1 MKEIRLYDYQEEM
14 MERID
19 MAFRSYQSVMVQM
32 PTGTGKTILLAE
44 VVKREK
50 LKGKNPEKVKNEK
63 LKVKNPCVWIVVHR
77 WELVDQIEKTLA
89 KQLDF
94 SLFTFPFSLK
104 PRVFSIQWL
113 SKHYH
118 ELEEKP
124 SLIIIDEAHHAVA
137 KTYKEVMDAYPEAR
151 KMGLTATPCRLDRRG
166 FTDLFD
172 VLLQSWPTKKFIADG
187 RLSLYDY
194 MSIKADSIDQR
205 VVLGLTKR
213 GADGDFSLKEM
224 SEKLD
229 VQPSI
234 ERLCDTIL
242 RYAPNK
248 KGIVYAIDIKHAEH
262 IAEYYREHGLNAVAI
277 SSKTP
282 AEERKRI
289 IEIFRNTNDHEL
301 SNDLNT
307 KDHELSNDL
316 NTNDHELSTNLT
328 TNCHELSSNCRQFK
342 TQNSKIQNR
351 LCRQFKTQNSKLK
364 ILITVD
370 LFGEGFDCPDVEFI
384 QLARPTL
391 SLAKYLQQVGR
402 GMRVFEGKKFCLI
415 LDNVGLYRLF
425 GLPSDER
432 DWQSMFEGQIAGKGN
447 ITQAEEQYGV
457 VAYSIRDERQRITS
471 DNQTEL
477 ITVMT
482 HEGQRMD
489 LDAAYGYEIKEN
501 EDGLLGIV
509 DKDGNEVLPCVYNK
523 VELKAYGIAKL
534 HSRRKI
540 DRERPW
546 IDLWNGIRFVRRP
559 KMERCGYLDFCT
571 TDGIKLYPRVK
582 TRKMGDDDFVLPD
595 ALTYGID
602 KGVQFRTFYIQPS
615 EPDKLYSFKD
625 KMDDVQLW
633 EDEYGNWVYK
643 KGNEALLHQI
653 SKEEWQAKKDVW
665 TEDVERYNNNVSQNI
680 MYFKPKINLKHTY
693 GYTSRLLSDFEEIDM
708 RIEQRPNGTV
718 QVYYRENKFCTRKSA
733 GVYAK
738 VFPQAYDIRVV
749 QNVDGKYLIRTK
761 MFEPFEKPE
770 PKYDFAELL
779 DNVILHFIEKGK
791 DYWVYLENNVCFM
804 KKPELVT
811 IGFLNFFKMDNVY
824 VEMSPFN
831 NQTYRRAEIRM
842 DKDICFLGNK
852 DVLSK
857 PLSRCWRKHYYIYR
871 RYTDGKRFILSE
883 SKNVE
888 ECDALYDLYYDGENP
903 PIFKKRKKSC
913 EL

>member
-19 MAFRSYQSVMVQM
+19 TAFRSYQSVMVQM

-151 KMGLTATPCRLDRRG
+151 KLGLTATPCRLDRRG

-205 VVLGLTKR
+205 MVFGLTKR

-248 KGIVYAIDIKHAEH
+248 KGIVYAINIKHAEH

-289 IEIFRNTNDHEL
+289 IEIFR
-301 SNDLNT
+301 
-307 KDHELSNDL
+307 

-509 DKDGNEVLPCVYNK
+509 DKNGNEVLPCVYNK

-602 KGVQFRTFYIQPS
+602 KGLQFRTFYIQPS

-625 KMDDVQLW
+625 KMDDVQLC

-680 MYFKPKINLKHTY
+680 MYFKPKINMKYTY

-708 RIEQRPNGTV
+708 RIEQRTNGTV
-718 QVYYRENKFCTRKSA
+718 QVYYRENIFCTRKSA

-852 DVLSK
+852 EVLSK

>member
-1 MKEIRLYDYQEEM
+1 MKEIRLYNYQAEM
-14 MERID
+14 KERID
-19 MAFRSYQSVMVQM
+19 VAFRSYQSVMVQM
-32 PTGTGKTILLAE
+32 PTGTGKTVLLSE
-44 VVKREK
+44 VVKGEEQR
-50 LKGKNPEKVKNEK
+50 
-63 LKVKNPCVWIVVHR
+63 VKNPWVWIVVHR
-77 WELVDQIEKTLA
+77 RELVEQIRDTLNTMLSCPYST
-89 KQLDF
+89 LDTT
-94 SLFTFPFSLK
+94 SPLLSENSRIK
-104 PRVFSIQWL
+104 VMSIQWL
-113 SKHYH
+113 SRHYQDMA
-118 ELEEKP
+118 EKP
-124 SLIIIDEAHHAVA
+124 SLIVIDEAHHAVA
-137 KTYKEVMDAYPEAR
+137 KTYAEVMNAYPEAR
-151 KMGLTATPCRLDRRG
+151 KLGVTATPCRLNKKG

-205 VVLGLTKR
+205 MVFGLTKR

-242 RYAPNK
+242 RYASNK

-262 IAEYYREHGLNAVAI
+262 IAEQYRVHGIHAVAI

-282 AEERKRI
+282 NDERR
-289 IEIFRNTNDHEL
+289 
-301 SNDLNT
+301 
-307 KDHELSNDL
+307 
-316 NTNDHELSTNLT
+316 LT
-328 TNCHELSSNCRQFK
+328 IDKFK
-342 TQNSKIQNR
+342 AGLIQVLVN
-351 LCRQFKTQNSKLK
+351 
-364 ILITVD
+364 VD

-432 DWQSMFEGQIAGKGN
+432 DWLSMFEGQIAGKGN

-457 VAYSIRDERQRITS
+457 VAYSIREERLSITS
-471 DNQTEL
+471 DSQTEL

-489 LDAAYGYEIKEN
+489 LDAAYGYEIKGN

-546 IDLWNGIRFVRRP
+546 IDLWNGVRFVRRP
-559 KMERCGYLDFCT
+559 KMEHYGYLDFCT

-582 TRKMGDDDFVLPD
+582 TRRMGDDDFVLPD
-595 ALTYGID
+595 ALKYGID
-602 KGVQFRTFYIQPS
+602 KGLQFRTFYIQPS

-625 KMDDVQLW
+625 KMNDVQLW
-633 EDEYGNWVYK
+633 EDECGNWGYK
-643 KGNEALLHQI
+643 KGNEALLHLI

-665 TEDVERYNNNVSQNI
+665 TEDVEKYDNNVSQNI
-680 MYFKPKINLKHTY
+680 MYFKPKIDMKYTY
-693 GYTSRLLSDFEEIDM
+693 GYTSRLLSDFEEIDL
-708 RIEQRPNGTV
+708 RTEQRTNGTV
-718 QVYYRENKFCTRKSA
+718 QVSYRENNFCTRKSA

-738 VFPQAYDIRVV
+738 FFPQAYDIRVV
-749 QNVDGKYLIRTK
+749 QNVNGKYLIRTK

-770 PKYDFAELL
+770 PEYDFAELL
-779 DNVILHFIEKGK
+779 DNVILHYIEKGK
-791 DYWVYLENNVCFM
+791 DYWVYLENNVCFL

-811 IGFLNFFKMDNVY
+811 IGFLNF
-824 VEMSPFN
+824 
-831 NQTYRRAEIRM
+831 
-842 DKDICFLGNK
+842 
-852 DVLSK
+852 
-857 PLSRCWRKHYYIYR
+857 SRWIMCM
-871 RYTDGKRFILSE
+871 
-883 SKNVE
+883 
-888 ECDALYDLYYDGENP
+888 
-903 PIFKKRKKSC
+903 
-913 EL
+913 

>member
-1 MKEIRLYDYQEEM
+1 MK
-14 MERID
+14 ERID
-19 MAFRSYQSVMVQM
+19 VAFRSYRSVMVQM
-32 PTGTGKTILLAE
+32 PTGTGKTVLLSE
-44 VVKREK
+44 VVKSEEQR
-50 LKGKNPEKVKNEK
+50 
-63 LKVKNPCVWIVVHR
+63 VKNPWVWIVVHR
-77 WELVDQIEKTLA
+77 RELVEQIRDTLNTMLSCPYST
-89 KQLDF
+89 LDTT
-94 SLFTFPFSLK
+94 SPLLSENSRIK
-104 PRVFSIQWL
+104 VMSIQWL
-113 SKHYH
+113 SRHYQDMA
-118 ELEEKP
+118 EKP
-124 SLIIIDEAHHAVA
+124 SLIVIDEAHHAVA
-137 KTYKEVMDAYPEAR
+137 KTYAEVMNAYPEAR
-151 KMGLTATPCRLDRRG
+151 KLGVTATPCRLNKKG

-205 VVLGLTKR
+205 MVFGLTKR

-242 RYAPNK
+242 RYASNK

-262 IAEYYREHGLNAVAI
+262 IAEQYRVHGIHAVAI

-282 AEERKRI
+282 NDERR
-289 IEIFRNTNDHEL
+289 
-301 SNDLNT
+301 
-307 KDHELSNDL
+307 
-316 NTNDHELSTNLT
+316 LT
-328 TNCHELSSNCRQFK
+328 IDKFK
-342 TQNSKIQNR
+342 AGLIQVLVN
-351 LCRQFKTQNSKLK
+351 
-364 ILITVD
+364 VD

-432 DWQSMFEGQIAGKGN
+432 DWLSMFEGQIAGKGN

-457 VAYSIRDERQRITS
+457 VAYSIREERLSITS
-471 DNQTEL
+471 DSQTEL

-489 LDAAYGYEIKEN
+489 LDAAYGYEIKGN

-546 IDLWNGIRFVRRP
+546 IDLWNGVRFVRRP
-559 KMERCGYLDFCT
+559 KMEHYGYLDFCT

-582 TRKMGDDDFVLPD
+582 TRRMGDDDFVLPD
-595 ALTYGID
+595 ALKYGID
-602 KGVQFRTFYIQPS
+602 KGLQFRTFYIQPS

-633 EDEYGNWVYK
+633 EDECGNWGYK
-643 KGNEALLHQI
+643 KGNEALLHLI

-665 TEDVERYNNNVSQNI
+665 TEDVERFNNNVSQNI
-680 MYFKPKINLKHTY
+680 MYFKPKIDMKYTY
-693 GYTSRLLSDFEEIDM
+693 CYTSRLLSDFEEIDL
-708 RIEQRPNGTV
+708 RTEQRTNGTV
-718 QVYYRENKFCTRKSA
+718 QVYYRENNFCTRKSA

-749 QNVDGKYLIRTK
+749 QNVNGKYLIRTK

-770 PKYDFAELL
+770 PEYDFAELL
-779 DNVILHFIEKGK
+779 DNVILHYIEKGK
-791 DYWVYLENNVCFM
+791 DYWVYLENNVCFL
-804 KKPELVT
+804 KKPEFVT

-852 DVLSK
+852 EVLFK
-857 PLSRCWRKHYYIYR
+857 PLSKFWRKHYYIYR
-871 RYTDGKRFILSE
+871 RYADGKRFILSE
-883 SKNVE
+883 SEHAE

-903 PIFKKRKKSC
+903 PIFKKRKKRY

>member
-1 MKEIRLYDYQEEM
+1 MKEIRLYNYQAEM
-14 MERID
+14 KERID
-19 MAFRSYQSVMVQM
+19 VAFRSYRSVMVQM
-32 PTGTGKTILLAE
+32 PTGTGKTVLLSE
-44 VVKREK
+44 VVKGEEQR
-50 LKGKNPEKVKNEK
+50 
-63 LKVKNPCVWIVVHR
+63 VKNPWVWIVVHR
-77 WELVDQIEKTLA
+77 RELVEQIRDTLDSMLSCPYST
-89 KQLDF
+89 LDTT
-94 SLFTFPFSLK
+94 SPLLSENSRIK
-104 PRVFSIQWL
+104 VMSIQWL
-113 SKHYH
+113 SRHYQDMA
-118 ELEEKP
+118 EKP
-124 SLIIIDEAHHAVA
+124 SLIVIDEAHHAVA
-137 KTYKEVMDAYPEAR
+137 KTYAEVMNAYPEA
-151 KMGLTATPCRLDRRG
+151 KKLGVTATPCRLNKKG

-205 VVLGLTKR
+205 MVFGLTKR

-242 RYAPNK
+242 RYASNK

-262 IAEYYREHGLNAVAI
+262 IAEQYRVHGIHAVAI

-282 AEERKRI
+282 NDERR
-289 IEIFRNTNDHEL
+289 
-301 SNDLNT
+301 
-307 KDHELSNDL
+307 
-316 NTNDHELSTNLT
+316 LT
-328 TNCHELSSNCRQFK
+328 IDKFK
-342 TQNSKIQNR
+342 AGLIQVLVN
-351 LCRQFKTQNSKLK
+351 
-364 ILITVD
+364 VD

-432 DWQSMFEGQIAGKGN
+432 DWLSMFEGQIAGKGN

-457 VAYSIRDERQRITS
+457 VAYSIREDRLSITS
-471 DNQTEL
+471 DSQTEL

-489 LDAAYGYEIKEN
+489 LDAAYGYEIKGN

-509 DKDGNEVLPCVYNK
+509 DKDGNEVLPCVYSK

-546 IDLWNGIRFVRRP
+546 IDLWNGVRFVRRP
-559 KMERCGYLDFCT
+559 KMEHCGYLDFCT

-582 TRKMGDDDFVLPD
+582 TRRMGDDDFVLPD
-595 ALTYGID
+595 ALKYGID
-602 KGVQFRTFYIQPS
+602 KGLQFRTFYIQPS

-633 EDEYGNWVYK
+633 EDECGNWGYK
-643 KGNEALLHQI
+643 KGNEALLHLI

-665 TEDVERYNNNVSQNI
+665 TEDVERFNNNVSQNI
-680 MYFKPKINLKHTY
+680 MYFKPKIDMKYTY
-693 GYTSRLLSDFEEIDM
+693 GYTSRLLSDFEEIDL
-708 RIEQRPNGTV
+708 RTELRTNGTV
-718 QVYYRENKFCTRKSA
+718 QVYYRENNFCTRKSA

-738 VFPQAYDIRVV
+738 FFPQAYDIRVV
-749 QNVDGKYLIRTK
+749 QNVNGKYLIRTK

-770 PKYDFAELL
+770 PEYDFAELL
-779 DNVILHFIEKGK
+779 DNVILHYIEKGK
-791 DYWVYLENNVCFM
+791 DYWVYLENNVCFL

-811 IGFLNFFKMDNVY
+811 IGFLNFFEMDNVY

-852 DVLSK
+852 EVLFK
-857 PLSRCWRKHYYIYR
+857 PLSKFWRKHYYIYR
-871 RYTDGKRFILSE
+871 RYADGKRFILSE
-883 SKNVE
+883 SEHVE

-903 PIFKKRKKSC
+903 PIFKKRKKRY

>member
-1 MKEIRLYDYQEEM
+1 MKEIRLYNYQTEM
-14 MERID
+14 KERID
-19 MAFRSYQSVMVQM
+19 VAFRSYRSVMVQM
-32 PTGTGKTILLAE
+32 PTGTGKTVLLSE
-44 VVKREK
+44 VVKSEEQR
-50 LKGKNPEKVKNEK
+50 
-63 LKVKNPCVWIVVHR
+63 VKNPWVWIVVHR
-77 WELVDQIEKTLA
+77 RELVEQIRDTLNTMLSCPYST
-89 KQLDF
+89 LDTT
-94 SLFTFPFSLK
+94 SPLLSENSRIK
-104 PRVFSIQWL
+104 VMSIQWL
-113 SKHYH
+113 SRHYQDMA
-118 ELEEKP
+118 EKP
-124 SLIIIDEAHHAVA
+124 SLIVIDEAHHAVA
-137 KTYKEVMDAYPEAR
+137 KTYAEVMNAYPEAR
-151 KMGLTATPCRLDRRG
+151 KLGVTATPCRLNKKG

-205 VVLGLTKR
+205 MVFGLTKR

-242 RYAPNK
+242 RYASNK

-262 IAEYYREHGLNAVAI
+262 IAEQYRVHGIHAVAI

-282 AEERKRI
+282 NDERR
-289 IEIFRNTNDHEL
+289 
-301 SNDLNT
+301 
-307 KDHELSNDL
+307 
-316 NTNDHELSTNLT
+316 LT
-328 TNCHELSSNCRQFK
+328 IDKFK
-342 TQNSKIQNR
+342 AGLIQVLVN
-351 LCRQFKTQNSKLK
+351 
-364 ILITVD
+364 VD

-432 DWQSMFEGQIAGKGN
+432 DWLSMFEGQIAGKGN

-457 VAYSIRDERQRITS
+457 VAYSIREERLSITS
-471 DNQTEL
+471 DSQTEL

-489 LDAAYGYEIKEN
+489 LDAAYGYEIKGN

-546 IDLWNGIRFVRRP
+546 IDLWNGVRFVRRP
-559 KMERCGYLDFCT
+559 KMEHYGYLDFCT

-582 TRKMGDDDFVLPD
+582 TRRMGDDDFVLPD

-602 KGVQFRTFYIQPS
+602 KGLQFRTFYIQPS
-615 EPDKLYSFKD
+615 EPDKLYSFID

-633 EDEYGNWVYK
+633 EDECGNWGYK
-643 KGNEALLHQI
+643 KGNEVLLHLI

-665 TEDVERYNNNVSQNI
+665 TEDVERFNNNVCQNI
-680 MYFKPKINLKHTY
+680 MYFKPKIDMKYTY
-693 GYTSRLLSDFEEIDM
+693 GYTSRLLSDFKEIDL
-708 RIEQRPNGTV
+708 RTEQRTNGTV
-718 QVYYRENKFCTRKSA
+718 QVYCRENNFCTRKSA

-749 QNVDGKYLIRTK
+749 QNVNGKYLIRTK

-770 PKYDFAELL
+770 PEYDFAELL
-779 DNVILHFIEKGK
+779 DNVILHYIEKGK
-791 DYWVYLENNVCFM
+791 DYWVYLENNVCFL

-852 DVLSK
+852 EVLFK
-857 PLSRCWRKHYYIYR
+857 PLSKFWRKHYYIYR
-871 RYTDGKRFILSE
+871 RYADGKRFILSE
-883 SKNVE
+883 SEHVE
-888 ECDALYDLYYDGENP
+888 VCDALYDLYYDGENP
-903 PIFKKRKKSC
+903 PIFKKRKKRY

>member
-1 MKEIRLYDYQEEM
+1 MKEIRLYNYQAEM
-14 MERID
+14 KERID
-19 MAFRSYQSVMVQM
+19 VAFRSYRSVMVQM
-32 PTGTGKTILLAE
+32 PTGTGKTVLLSE
-44 VVKREK
+44 VVKSEEQR
-50 LKGKNPEKVKNEK
+50 
-63 LKVKNPCVWIVVHR
+63 VKNPWVWIVVHR
-77 WELVDQIEKTLA
+77 RELVEQIRDTLNTMLSCPYST
-89 KQLDF
+89 LDTT
-94 SLFTFPFSLK
+94 SPLLSENSRIK
-104 PRVFSIQWL
+104 VMSIQWL
-113 SKHYH
+113 SRHYQDMA
-118 ELEEKP
+118 EKP
-124 SLIIIDEAHHAVA
+124 SLIVIDEAHHAVA
-137 KTYKEVMDAYPEAR
+137 KTYAEVMNAYPEAR
-151 KMGLTATPCRLDRRG
+151 KLGVTATPCRLNKKG

-205 VVLGLTKR
+205 MVFGLTKR

-242 RYAPNK
+242 RYASNK

-262 IAEYYREHGLNAVAI
+262 IAEQYRVHGIHAVAI

-282 AEERKRI
+282 NDERR
-289 IEIFRNTNDHEL
+289 
-301 SNDLNT
+301 
-307 KDHELSNDL
+307 
-316 NTNDHELSTNLT
+316 LT
-328 TNCHELSSNCRQFK
+328 IDNFK
-342 TQNSKIQNR
+342 AGLIQVLVN
-351 LCRQFKTQNSKLK
+351 
-364 ILITVD
+364 VD

-432 DWQSMFEGQIAGKGN
+432 DWLSMFEGQIAGKGN
-447 ITQAEEQYGV
+447 ITQAEEQYGI
-457 VAYSIRDERQRITS
+457 VAYSIREERLSITS
-471 DNQTEL
+471 DSQTEL

-489 LDAAYGYEIKEN
+489 LDAAYGYEIKGN

-509 DKDGNEVLPCVYNK
+509 DKDGNEVLPCVYSK

-546 IDLWNGIRFVRRP
+546 IDLWNGVRFVRRP
-559 KMERCGYLDFCT
+559 KMEHYGYLDFCT

-582 TRKMGDDDFVLPD
+582 TRRMGDDDFVLPD
-595 ALTYGID
+595 ALKYGID
-602 KGVQFRTFYIQPS
+602 KGLQFRTFYIRPS

-633 EDEYGNWVYK
+633 EDECGNWGYK
-643 KGNEALLHQI
+643 KGNEALLHLI

-665 TEDVERYNNNVSQNI
+665 TEDVERFNNNVCQNI
-680 MYFKPKINLKHTY
+680 MYFKPKIDMKYTY
-693 GYTSRLLSDFEEIDM
+693 GYTSRLLSDFEEIDL
-708 RIEQRPNGTV
+708 RTEQRTNGTV
-718 QVYYRENKFCTRKSA
+718 QVYYRENNFCTWKSA

-749 QNVDGKYLIRTK
+749 QNVNGKYLIRTK

-770 PKYDFAELL
+770 PEYDFAELL
-779 DNVILHFIEKGK
+779 DNVILHYIEKGK
-791 DYWVYLENNVCFM
+791 DYWVYLENNVCFL

-852 DVLSK
+852 EVLFK
-857 PLSRCWRKHYYIYR
+857 PLSKFWRKHYYIYR
-871 RYTDGKRFILSE
+871 RYADGKRFILSE
-883 SKNVE
+883 SEHVE

-903 PIFKKRKKSC
+903 PIFKKRKKRY

>member
-1 MKEIRLYDYQEEM
+1 MKEIRLYNYQTEM
-14 MERID
+14 KERID
-19 MAFRSYQSVMVQM
+19 VAFRSYRSVMVQM
-32 PTGTGKTILLAE
+32 PTGTGKTVLLSE
-44 VVKREK
+44 VVKGEEQR
-50 LKGKNPEKVKNEK
+50 
-63 LKVKNPCVWIVVHR
+63 VKNPWVWIVVHR
-77 WELVDQIEKTLA
+77 RELVEQIRDTLNTMLSCPYST
-89 KQLDF
+89 LDTT
-94 SLFTFPFSLK
+94 SPLLSENSHIK
-104 PRVFSIQWL
+104 VMSIQWL
-113 SKHYH
+113 SRHYQDMA
-118 ELEEKP
+118 EKP
-124 SLIIIDEAHHAVA
+124 SLIVIDEAHHAVA
-137 KTYKEVMDAYPEAR
+137 KTYAEVMNAYPEAR
-151 KMGLTATPCRLDRRG
+151 KLGVTATPCRLNKKG

-205 VVLGLTKR
+205 MVFGLTKR

-242 RYAPNK
+242 RYASNK

-262 IAEYYREHGLNAVAI
+262 IAEQYRVHGVHAVAI

-282 AEERKRI
+282 NDERR
-289 IEIFRNTNDHEL
+289 
-301 SNDLNT
+301 
-307 KDHELSNDL
+307 
-316 NTNDHELSTNLT
+316 LT
-328 TNCHELSSNCRQFK
+328 IDKFK
-342 TQNSKIQNR
+342 AGLIQVLVN
-351 LCRQFKTQNSKLK
+351 
-364 ILITVD
+364 VD

-432 DWQSMFEGQIAGKGN
+432 DWLSMFEGQIAGKGN
-447 ITQAEEQYGV
+447 ITQAEEQYGI
-457 VAYSIRDERQRITS
+457 VAYSIREERLSITS
-471 DNQTEL
+471 DSQTEL

-489 LDAAYGYEIKEN
+489 LDAAYGYEIKGN

-546 IDLWNGIRFVRRP
+546 IDLWNGVRFVRRP
-559 KMERCGYLDFCT
+559 KMEHYGYLDFCT

-582 TRKMGDDDFVLPD
+582 TRRMGDDDFVLPD
-595 ALTYGID
+595 ALKYGID
-602 KGVQFRTFYIQPS
+602 KGLQFRTFYIQPS

-633 EDEYGNWVYK
+633 EDECGNWGYK
-643 KGNEALLHQI
+643 KGNEALLHLI

-665 TEDVERYNNNVSQNI
+665 TEDVERFNNNVCQNI
-680 MYFKPKINLKHTY
+680 MYFKPKINMKYTY
-693 GYTSRLLSDFEEIDM
+693 GYTSRLLSDFEEIDL
-708 RIEQRPNGTV
+708 RTEQRTNGTV
-718 QVYYRENKFCTRKSA
+718 QVYYRENNFCTRKSA

-749 QNVDGKYLIRTK
+749 QNVNGKYLIRTK

-770 PKYDFAELL
+770 PEYDFAELL
-779 DNVILHFIEKGK
+779 DNVILHYIEKGK
-791 DYWVYLENNVCFM
+791 DYWVYLENNVCFL

-852 DVLSK
+852 EVLFK
-857 PLSRCWRKHYYIYR
+857 PLSKFWRKHYYIYR
-871 RYTDGKRFILSE
+871 RYADGKRFILSE
-883 SKNVE
+883 SEHVE

-903 PIFKKRKKSC
+903 PIFKKRKKRY

>member
-1 MKEIRLYDYQEEM
+1 MKEIRLYNYQTEM
-14 MERID
+14 KERID
-19 MAFRSYQSVMVQM
+19 VAFRSYRSVMVQM
-32 PTGTGKTILLAE
+32 PTGTGKTVLLSE
-44 VVKREK
+44 VVKSEEQR
-50 LKGKNPEKVKNEK
+50 
-63 LKVKNPCVWIVVHR
+63 VKNPWVWIVVHR
-77 WELVDQIEKTLA
+77 RELVEQIRDTLNTMLSCPYST
-89 KQLDF
+89 LDTT
-94 SLFTFPFSLK
+94 SPLLSENSHIK
-104 PRVFSIQWL
+104 VMSIQWL
-113 SKHYH
+113 SRHYQDMA
-118 ELEEKP
+118 EKP
-124 SLIIIDEAHHAVA
+124 SLIVIDEAHHAVA
-137 KTYKEVMDAYPEAR
+137 KTYAEVMNAYPEAR
-151 KMGLTATPCRLDRRG
+151 KLGVTATPCRLNKKG

-205 VVLGLTKR
+205 MVFGLTKR

-242 RYAPNK
+242 RYASNK

-262 IAEYYREHGLNAVAI
+262 IAEQYRVHGIHAVAI

-282 AEERKRI
+282 NDERR
-289 IEIFRNTNDHEL
+289 
-301 SNDLNT
+301 
-307 KDHELSNDL
+307 
-316 NTNDHELSTNLT
+316 LT
-328 TNCHELSSNCRQFK
+328 IDKFK
-342 TQNSKIQNR
+342 AGLIQVLVN
-351 LCRQFKTQNSKLK
+351 
-364 ILITVD
+364 VD

-432 DWQSMFEGQIAGKGN
+432 DWLSMFEGQIAGKGN

-457 VAYSIRDERQRITS
+457 VAYSIREERLSITS
-471 DNQTEL
+471 NSQTEL

-489 LDAAYGYEIKEN
+489 LDAAYGYEIKGN

-540 DRERPW
+540 NRERPW
-546 IDLWNGIRFVRRP
+546 IDLWNGVRFVRRP
-559 KMERCGYLDFCT
+559 KMEHCGYLDFCT

-582 TRKMGDDDFVLPD
+582 TRRMGDDDFVLPD

-602 KGVQFRTFYIQPS
+602 KGLQFRTFYIQPS

-633 EDEYGNWVYK
+633 EDECGNWGYK
-643 KGNEALLHQI
+643 KGNEALLHLI

-665 TEDVERYNNNVSQNI
+665 TEDVERFKNNVCQNI
-680 MYFKPKINLKHTY
+680 MYFKPKIDMKYTY
-693 GYTSRLLSDFEEIDM
+693 GYTSRLLSDFKEIDL
-708 RIEQRPNGTV
+708 RTEQRTNGTV
-718 QVYYRENKFCTRKSA
+718 QVYYRENNFCTRKSA

-749 QNVDGKYLIRTK
+749 QNVNGKYLIRTK

-770 PKYDFAELL
+770 PEYDFAELL
-779 DNVILHFIEKGK
+779 DNVILHYIEKGK
-791 DYWVYLENNVCFM
+791 DYWVYLENNVCFL

-824 VEMSPFN
+824 VVMSPFN

-852 DVLSK
+852 EVLFK
-857 PLSRCWRKHYYIYR
+857 PLSKFWRKHYYIYR
-871 RYTDGKRFILSE
+871 RYADGKRFILSE
-883 SKNVE
+883 SEHVE

-903 PIFKKRKKSC
+903 PIFKKRKKRY

>member
-1 MKEIRLYDYQEEM
+1 MKEIRLYNYQAEM
-14 MERID
+14 KERID
-19 MAFRSYQSVMVQM
+19 VAFRSYRSVMVQM
-32 PTGTGKTILLAE
+32 PTGTGKTVLLSE
-44 VVKREK
+44 VVKGEEQR
-50 LKGKNPEKVKNEK
+50 
-63 LKVKNPCVWIVVHR
+63 VKNPWVWIVVHR
-77 WELVDQIEKTLA
+77 RELVEQIRDTLNTMLSCPYST
-89 KQLDF
+89 LDTT
-94 SLFTFPFSLK
+94 SPLLSENSRIK
-104 PRVFSIQWL
+104 VMSIQWL
-113 SKHYH
+113 SRHYQDMA
-118 ELEEKP
+118 EKP
-124 SLIIIDEAHHAVA
+124 SLIVIDEAHHAVA
-137 KTYKEVMDAYPEAR
+137 KTYAEVMNAYPEA
-151 KMGLTATPCRLDRRG
+151 KKLGVTATPCRLNKKG
-166 FTDLFD
+166 FTDLFE

-205 VVLGLTKR
+205 MVFGLTKR

-242 RYAPNK
+242 RYASNK

-262 IAEYYREHGLNAVAI
+262 IAEQYRVHGIHAVAI

-282 AEERKRI
+282 NDERR
-289 IEIFRNTNDHEL
+289 
-301 SNDLNT
+301 
-307 KDHELSNDL
+307 
-316 NTNDHELSTNLT
+316 LT
-328 TNCHELSSNCRQFK
+328 IDKFK
-342 TQNSKIQNR
+342 AGLIQVLVN
-351 LCRQFKTQNSKLK
+351 
-364 ILITVD
+364 VD

-432 DWQSMFEGQIAGKGN
+432 DWLSMFEGQIAGKGN

-457 VAYSIRDERQRITS
+457 VAYSIREERLSITS
-471 DNQTEL
+471 NSQTEL

-489 LDAAYGYEIKEN
+489 LDAAYGYEIKGN

-546 IDLWNGIRFVRRP
+546 IDLWNGVRFVRRP
-559 KMERCGYLDFCT
+559 KMEHCGFLDFCT

-582 TRKMGDDDFVLPD
+582 TRRMGNDDFVLPD

-602 KGVQFRTFYIQPS
+602 KGLQFRTFYIQPS

-633 EDEYGNWVYK
+633 EDECGNWGYK
-643 KGNEALLHQI
+643 KGNEALLHLI
-653 SKEEWQAKKDVW
+653 SKEKWQAKKDVW
-665 TEDVERYNNNVSQNI
+665 TEDVERFNNNVCQNI
-680 MYFKPKINLKHTY
+680 MYFKPKIDMKYTY
-693 GYTSRLLSDFEEIDM
+693 GYTSRLLSDFEEIDL
-708 RIEQRPNGTV
+708 RTEQRTNGTV
-718 QVYYRENKFCTRKSA
+718 QVYYRENNFCTRKSA

-749 QNVDGKYLIRTK
+749 QNVNGKYLIRTK

-770 PKYDFAELL
+770 PEYDFAELL
-779 DNVILHFIEKGK
+779 DNVILHYIEKGK
-791 DYWVYLENNVCFM
+791 DYWVYLENNVCFL

-852 DVLSK
+852 EVLFK
-857 PLSRCWRKHYYIYR
+857 PLSKFWRKHYYIYR
-871 RYTDGKRFILSE
+871 RYADGKRFILSE
-883 SKNVE
+883 SEHVE

-903 PIFKKRKKSC
+903 PIFKKRKKRY

>member
-32 PTGTGKTILLAE
+32 PTGTGKTVLLAE
-44 VVKREK
+44 QVKSEERR
-50 LKGKNPEKVKNEK
+50 
-63 LKVKNPCVWIVVHR
+63 VKNPCVWIVVHR
-77 WELVDQIEKTLA
+77 RELVEQIKETLNA
-89 KQLDF
+89 THNVECEMLNVNESKPLDSSF
-94 SLFTFPFSLK
+94 FTLHSSLNPLDSSLFTLRSSLN

-113 SKHYH
+113 SKHYQ

-151 KMGLTATPCRLDRRG
+151 KLGLTATPCRLDRRG

-234 ERLCDTIL
+234 GRLCDTIL

-307 KDHELSNDL
+307 QHSTL
-316 NTNDHELSTNLT
+316 NTQHCLRQPLNIQHSTFN
-328 TNCHELSSNCRQFK
+328 
-342 TQNSKIQNR
+342 
-351 LCRQFKTQNSKLK
+351 
-364 ILITVD
+364 ILINVD

-471 DNQTEL
+471 DTQTEL

-509 DKDGNEVLPCVYNK
+509 DKNGNEVLPCVYNK

-602 KGVQFRTFYIQPS
+602 KGLQFRTFYIQPS

-779 DNVILHFIEKGK
+779 DNVILHYIEKGK

-852 DVLSK
+852 EVLSK
-857 PLSRCWRKHYYIYR
+857 PLSRYWRKHYYIYR

-903 PIFKKRKKSC
+903 PIFKKRKKGC

>member
-1 MKEIRLYDYQEEM
+1 MRTRRLVKKYLRCGCREEVDMKEIRLYNYQAEM
-14 MERID
+14 KERID
-19 MAFRSYQSVMVQM
+19 VAFRSYRSVMVQM
-32 PTGTGKTILLAE
+32 PTGTGKTVLLSE
-44 VVKREK
+44 IVKGEEQR
-50 LKGKNPEKVKNEK
+50 
-63 LKVKNPCVWIVVHR
+63 VKNPWVWIVVHR
-77 WELVDQIEKTLA
+77 RELVEQIRDTLNSMLSCPYST
-89 KQLDF
+89 LDTT
-94 SLFTFPFSLK
+94 SPLLSENSRIK
-104 PRVFSIQWL
+104 VMSIQWL
-113 SKHYH
+113 SRHYQDMA
-118 ELEEKP
+118 EKP
-124 SLIIIDEAHHAVA
+124 SLIVIDEAHHAVA
-137 KTYKEVMDAYPEAR
+137 KTYAEVMNAYPEA
-151 KMGLTATPCRLDRRG
+151 KKLGVTATPCRLNKKG

-205 VVLGLTKR
+205 MVFGLTKR

-242 RYAPNK
+242 RYASNK

-262 IAEYYREHGLNAVAI
+262 IAEQYRVHGIHAVAI

-282 AEERKRI
+282 NDERR
-289 IEIFRNTNDHEL
+289 
-301 SNDLNT
+301 
-307 KDHELSNDL
+307 
-316 NTNDHELSTNLT
+316 LT
-328 TNCHELSSNCRQFK
+328 IDKFK
-342 TQNSKIQNR
+342 AGLIQVLVN
-351 LCRQFKTQNSKLK
+351 
-364 ILITVD
+364 VD

-432 DWQSMFEGQIAGKGN
+432 DWLSMFEGQIAGKGN
-447 ITQAEEQYGV
+447 ITQAKEQYGV
-457 VAYSIRDERQRITS
+457 VAYSIREERLSITS
-471 DNQTEL
+471 DSQTEL

-489 LDAAYGYEIKEN
+489 LDAAYGYEIKGN

-546 IDLWNGIRFVRRP
+546 IDLWNGVRFVRRP
-559 KMERCGYLDFCT
+559 KMEHCGYLDFCT

-582 TRKMGDDDFVLPD
+582 TRRMGDDDFVLPD
-595 ALTYGID
+595 ALKYGID

-633 EDEYGNWVYK
+633 EDECGNWGYK
-643 KGNEALLHQI
+643 KVNEVLLHLI

-665 TEDVERYNNNVSQNI
+665 TEDVERYNNNVCQNI
-680 MYFKPKINLKHTY
+680 MYFKPKIDMKYTY
-693 GYTSRLLSDFEEIDM
+693 GYTSRLLSDFEEIDL
-708 RIEQRPNGTV
+708 RTEQRTNGTV
-718 QVYYRENKFCTRKSA
+718 QVYYLENNFCTRKSA

-749 QNVDGKYLIRTK
+749 QNVNGKYLIRTK

-770 PKYDFAELL
+770 PEYDFAELL
-779 DNVILHFIEKGK
+779 DNVILHYIEKGK
-791 DYWVYLENNVCFM
+791 DYWVYLENNVCFL

-831 NQTYRRAEIRM
+831 NQTYRRTEIRM

-852 DVLSK
+852 EVLFK
-857 PLSRCWRKHYYIYR
+857 PLSKFWRKHYYIYR
-871 RYTDGKRFILSE
+871 RYADGKRFILSE
-883 SKNVE
+883 SEHVE

-903 PIFKKRKKSC
+903 PIFKKRKKRY

>member
-1 MKEIRLYDYQEEM
+1 MKEIRLYNYQAEM
-14 MERID
+14 KERID
-19 MAFRSYQSVMVQM
+19 VAFRSYRSVMVQM
-32 PTGTGKTILLAE
+32 PTGTGKTVLLSE
-44 VVKREK
+44 VVKGEEQR
-50 LKGKNPEKVKNEK
+50 
-63 LKVKNPCVWIVVHR
+63 VKNPWVWIVVHR
-77 WELVDQIEKTLA
+77 RELVEQIRDTLDTMLSCPYST
-89 KQLDF
+89 LDTT
-94 SLFTFPFSLK
+94 SPLLSENSRIK
-104 PRVFSIQWL
+104 VMSIQWL
-113 SKHYH
+113 SRHYQDMA
-118 ELEEKP
+118 EKP
-124 SLIIIDEAHHAVA
+124 SLIVIDEAHHAVA
-137 KTYKEVMDAYPEAR
+137 KTYAEVMNAYPEAR
-151 KMGLTATPCRLDRRG
+151 KLGVTATPCRLNKKG

-205 VVLGLTKR
+205 MVFGLTKR

-242 RYAPNK
+242 RYASNK

-262 IAEYYREHGLNAVAI
+262 IAEQYRVHGIHAVAI

-282 AEERKRI
+282 NDERR
-289 IEIFRNTNDHEL
+289 
-301 SNDLNT
+301 
-307 KDHELSNDL
+307 
-316 NTNDHELSTNLT
+316 LT
-328 TNCHELSSNCRQFK
+328 IDKFK
-342 TQNSKIQNR
+342 AGLIQVLVN
-351 LCRQFKTQNSKLK
+351 
-364 ILITVD
+364 VD

-432 DWQSMFEGQIAGKGN
+432 DWLSMFEGQIAGKGN

-457 VAYSIRDERQRITS
+457 VAYSIREERLSITS
-471 DNQTEL
+471 DSQTEL

-489 LDAAYGYEIKEN
+489 LDAAYGYEIKGN

-546 IDLWNGIRFVRRP
+546 IDLWNGVRFVRRP
-559 KMERCGYLDFCT
+559 KMEHCGYLDFCT

-582 TRKMGDDDFVLPD
+582 TRRMGDDDFVLPD

-602 KGVQFRTFYIQPS
+602 KGLQFRTFYIQPS

-633 EDEYGNWVYK
+633 EDECGNWGYK
-643 KGNEALLHQI
+643 KGNDALLHLI

-665 TEDVERYNNNVSQNI
+665 TEDVERFKNNVCQNI
-680 MYFKPKINLKHTY
+680 MYFKPKIDMKYTY
-693 GYTSRLLSDFEEIDM
+693 GYTSRLLSDFEEIDL
-708 RIEQRPNGTV
+708 RTEQRTNGTV
-718 QVYYRENKFCTRKSA
+718 QVYYRENNFCTRKSA

-749 QNVDGKYLIRTK
+749 QNVNGKYLIRTK

-770 PKYDFAELL
+770 PEYDFAELL
-779 DNVILHFIEKGK
+779 DNVILHYIEKGK
-791 DYWVYLENNVCFM
+791 DYWVYLENNVCFL
-804 KKPELVT
+804 KKPEFVT

-831 NQTYRRAEIRM
+831 NQTYRRTEIRM

-852 DVLSK
+852 EVLFK
-857 PLSRCWRKHYYIYR
+857 PLSKFWRKHYYIYR
-871 RYTDGKRFILSE
+871 RYADGKRFILSE
-883 SKNVE
+883 SEHVE

-903 PIFKKRKKSC
+903 PIFKKRKKRY

>member
-1 MKEIRLYDYQEEM
+1 MRTRRLVKKYLRCGCREEVDMKEIRLYNYQTEM
-14 MERID
+14 KERID
-19 MAFRSYQSVMVQM
+19 VAFRSYRSVMVQM
-32 PTGTGKTILLAE
+32 PTGTGKTVLLSE
-44 VVKREK
+44 VVKSEEQR
-50 LKGKNPEKVKNEK
+50 
-63 LKVKNPCVWIVVHR
+63 VKNPWVWIVVHR
-77 WELVDQIEKTLA
+77 RELVEQIRDTLDSMLSCPYST
-89 KQLDF
+89 LDTT
-94 SLFTFPFSLK
+94 SPLLSENSRIK
-104 PRVFSIQWL
+104 IMSIQWL
-113 SKHYH
+113 SRHYQDMA
-118 ELEEKP
+118 EKP
-124 SLIIIDEAHHAVA
+124 SLIVIDEAHHAVA
-137 KTYKEVMDAYPEAR
+137 KTYAEVMNAYPEAR
-151 KMGLTATPCRLDRRG
+151 KLGVTATPCRLNKKG

-205 VVLGLTKR
+205 MVFGLTKR
-213 GADGDFSLKEM
+213 GADGDFSLREM

-242 RYAPNK
+242 RYASNK

-262 IAEYYREHGLNAVAI
+262 IAEQYRVHGIHAVAI

-282 AEERKRI
+282 NDERR
-289 IEIFRNTNDHEL
+289 
-301 SNDLNT
+301 
-307 KDHELSNDL
+307 
-316 NTNDHELSTNLT
+316 LT
-328 TNCHELSSNCRQFK
+328 IDKFK
-342 TQNSKIQNR
+342 AGLIQVLVN
-351 LCRQFKTQNSKLK
+351 
-364 ILITVD
+364 VD

-432 DWQSMFEGQIAGKGN
+432 DWLSMFEGQIAGKGN

-457 VAYSIRDERQRITS
+457 VAYSIREERLSITS
-471 DNQTEL
+471 DSQTEL

-489 LDAAYGYEIKEN
+489 LDVAYGYEIKGN

-546 IDLWNGIRFVRRP
+546 IDLWNGVRFVRRP
-559 KMERCGYLDFCT
+559 KMEHYGYLDFCT

-582 TRKMGDDDFVLPD
+582 TRRMGDDDFVLPD

-602 KGVQFRTFYIQPS
+602 KGLQFRTFYIQPS

-633 EDEYGNWVYK
+633 EDECGNWGYK
-643 KGNEALLHQI
+643 KGNEALLHLI
-653 SKEEWQAKKDVW
+653 SKEKWQAKKDVW
-665 TEDVERYNNNVSQNI
+665 TEDVERFNNNVCQNI
-680 MYFKPKINLKHTY
+680 MYFKPKIDMKYTY
-693 GYTSRLLSDFEEIDM
+693 GYTSRLLSDFEEIDL
-708 RIEQRPNGTV
+708 RTEQRTNGTV
-718 QVYYRENKFCTRKSA
+718 QVYYRENNFCTRKSA

-749 QNVDGKYLIRTK
+749 QNVNGKYLIRTK

-770 PKYDFAELL
+770 PEYDFAELL
-779 DNVILHFIEKGK
+779 DNVILHYIEKGK
-791 DYWVYLENNVCFM
+791 DYWVYLENNVCFL

-852 DVLSK
+852 EVLFK
-857 PLSRCWRKHYYIYR
+857 PLSKFWRKHYYIYR
-871 RYTDGKRFILSE
+871 RYADGKRFILSE
-883 SKNVE
+883 SEHVE

-903 PIFKKRKKSC
+903 PIFKKRKKRY

>member
-1 MKEIRLYDYQEEM
+1 MKEIRLYNYQAEM
-14 MERID
+14 KERID
-19 MAFRSYQSVMVQM
+19 VAFRSYRSVMVQM
-32 PTGTGKTILLAE
+32 PTGTGKTVLLSE
-44 VVKREK
+44 VVKGEEQR
-50 LKGKNPEKVKNEK
+50 
-63 LKVKNPCVWIVVHR
+63 VKNPWVWIVVHR
-77 WELVDQIEKTLA
+77 RELVEQIRDTLNTMLSCPYST
-89 KQLDF
+89 LDTT
-94 SLFTFPFSLK
+94 SPLLSENSRIK
-104 PRVFSIQWL
+104 IMSIQWL
-113 SKHYH
+113 SRHYQDMA
-118 ELEEKP
+118 EKP
-124 SLIIIDEAHHAVA
+124 SLIVIDEAHHAVA
-137 KTYKEVMDAYPEAR
+137 KTYAEVMNAYPEAR
-151 KMGLTATPCRLDRRG
+151 KLGMTATPCRLNKKG

-205 VVLGLTKR
+205 MVFGLTKR

-242 RYAPNK
+242 RYASNK

-262 IAEYYREHGLNAVAI
+262 IAEQYRVHGIHAVAI

-282 AEERKRI
+282 NDERR
-289 IEIFRNTNDHEL
+289 
-301 SNDLNT
+301 
-307 KDHELSNDL
+307 
-316 NTNDHELSTNLT
+316 LT
-328 TNCHELSSNCRQFK
+328 IDNFK
-342 TQNSKIQNR
+342 AGLIQVLVN
-351 LCRQFKTQNSKLK
+351 
-364 ILITVD
+364 VD

-432 DWQSMFEGQIAGKGN
+432 DWLSMFEGQIAGKGN
-447 ITQAEEQYGV
+447 ITQAKEQYGV
-457 VAYSIRDERQRITS
+457 VAYSIREERLSITS
-471 DNQTEL
+471 DSQTEL

-489 LDAAYGYEIKEN
+489 LDAAYGYEIKGN

-509 DKDGNEVLPCVYNK
+509 DKDGNEVLPCVYSK

-546 IDLWNGIRFVRRP
+546 IDLWNGVRFVRRP
-559 KMERCGYLDFCT
+559 KMEHCGYLDFCT

-582 TRKMGDDDFVLPD
+582 TRRMGNDDFVLPD
-595 ALTYGID
+595 ALKYGID
-602 KGVQFRTFYIQPS
+602 KGLQFRTFYIQPS

-625 KMDDVQLW
+625 KMDDMQLW
-633 EDEYGNWVYK
+633 EDECGNWGYK
-643 KGNEALLHQI
+643 KGNEALLHLI

-665 TEDVERYNNNVSQNI
+665 TEDVERFKNNVSQNI
-680 MYFKPKINLKHTY
+680 MYFKPKINMKYTY
-693 GYTSRLLSDFEEIDM
+693 GYTSRLLSDFEEIDL
-708 RIEQRPNGTV
+708 RTEQRTNGTV
-718 QVYYRENKFCTRKSA
+718 QVYYRENNFCTRKSA

-749 QNVDGKYLIRTK
+749 QNVNGKYLIRTK

-770 PKYDFAELL
+770 PEYDFAELL
-779 DNVILHFIEKGK
+779 DNVILHYIEKGK
-791 DYWVYLENNVCFM
+791 DYWVYLENNVCFL

-831 NQTYRRAEIRM
+831 NQTYRRVEIRM

-852 DVLSK
+852 EVLFK
-857 PLSRCWRKHYYIYR
+857 PLSKFWRKHYYIYR
-871 RYTDGKRFILSE
+871 RYADGKRFILSE
-883 SKNVE
+883 SEHVE

-903 PIFKKRKKSC
+903 PIFKKRKKRY

>member
-1 MKEIRLYDYQEEM
+1 MKEIRLYNYQTEM
-14 MERID
+14 KERID
-19 MAFRSYQSVMVQM
+19 VAFRSYRSVMVQM
-32 PTGTGKTILLAE
+32 PTGTGKTVLLSE
-44 VVKREK
+44 VVKSEEQR
-50 LKGKNPEKVKNEK
+50 
-63 LKVKNPCVWIVVHR
+63 VKNPWVWIVVHR
-77 WELVDQIEKTLA
+77 RELVEQIRDTLDTMLSCPYST
-89 KQLDF
+89 LDTT
-94 SLFTFPFSLK
+94 SPLLSENSRIK
-104 PRVFSIQWL
+104 VMSIQWL
-113 SKHYH
+113 SRHYQNMA
-118 ELEEKP
+118 EKP
-124 SLIIIDEAHHAVA
+124 SLIVIDEAHHAVA
-137 KTYKEVMDAYPEAR
+137 KTYAEVMNAYPEAR
-151 KMGLTATPCRLDRRG
+151 KLGVTATPCRLNKKG

-172 VLLQSWPTKKFIADG
+172 VLLQSWSTKKFIADG

-205 VVLGLTKR
+205 MVFGLTKR

-242 RYAPNK
+242 RYASNK
-248 KGIVYAIDIKHAEH
+248 KGIVYAIDINHAEH
-262 IAEYYREHGLNAVAI
+262 IAEQYRVHGIHAVAI

-282 AEERKRI
+282 NDERR
-289 IEIFRNTNDHEL
+289 
-301 SNDLNT
+301 
-307 KDHELSNDL
+307 
-316 NTNDHELSTNLT
+316 LT
-328 TNCHELSSNCRQFK
+328 IDNFK
-342 TQNSKIQNR
+342 AGLIQVLVN
-351 LCRQFKTQNSKLK
+351 
-364 ILITVD
+364 VD

-432 DWQSMFEGQIAGKGN
+432 DWLSMFEGQIAGKGN

-457 VAYSIRDERQRITS
+457 VAYSIREDRLSITS
-471 DNQTEL
+471 DSQTEL

-489 LDAAYGYEIKEN
+489 LDAAYGYEIKGN

-546 IDLWNGIRFVRRP
+546 IDLWNGVRFVRRP
-559 KMERCGYLDFCT
+559 KMEHYGYLDFCT

-582 TRKMGDDDFVLPD
+582 TRRMGDDDFVLPD
-595 ALTYGID
+595 ALKYGID
-602 KGVQFRTFYIQPS
+602 KGLQFRTFYIQPS

-633 EDEYGNWVYK
+633 EDECGNWGYK
-643 KGNEALLHQI
+643 KGNEALLHLI

-665 TEDVERYNNNVSQNI
+665 TEDVEKYDNNVCQNI
-680 MYFKPKINLKHTY
+680 MYFKPKIDMKYTY
-693 GYTSRLLSDFEEIDM
+693 GYTSRLLSDFEEIDL
-708 RIEQRPNGTV
+708 RTEQRTNGTV
-718 QVYYRENKFCTRKSA
+718 QVYYRENNFCTRKSA

-749 QNVDGKYLIRTK
+749 QNVNGKYLIRTK

-770 PKYDFAELL
+770 PEYDFAELL
-779 DNVILHFIEKGK
+779 DNVILHYIEKGK
-791 DYWVYLENNVCFM
+791 DYWVYLENNVCFL

-852 DVLSK
+852 EVLFK
-857 PLSRCWRKHYYIYR
+857 PLSKFWRKHYYIYR
-871 RYTDGKRFILSE
+871 RYADGKRFILSE
-883 SKNVE
+883 SEHVE

-903 PIFKKRKKSC
+903 PIFKKRKKRY

>member
-1 MKEIRLYDYQEEM
+1 MRTRRLVKKYLRCGCREEVDMKEIRLYNYQAEM
-14 MERID
+14 KERID
-19 MAFRSYQSVMVQM
+19 VAFRSYRSVMVQM
-32 PTGTGKTILLAE
+32 PTGTGKTVLLSE
-44 VVKREK
+44 IVKGEEQR
-50 LKGKNPEKVKNEK
+50 
-63 LKVKNPCVWIVVHR
+63 VKNPWVWIVVHR
-77 WELVDQIEKTLA
+77 RELVEQIRDTLNSMLSCPYST
-89 KQLDF
+89 LDTT
-94 SLFTFPFSLK
+94 SPLLSENSRIK
-104 PRVFSIQWL
+104 VMSIQWL
-113 SKHYH
+113 SRHYQDMA
-118 ELEEKP
+118 EKP
-124 SLIIIDEAHHAVA
+124 SLIVIDEAHHAVA
-137 KTYKEVMDAYPEAR
+137 KTYAEVMNAYPEA
-151 KMGLTATPCRLDRRG
+151 KKLGVTATPCRLNKKE

-205 VVLGLTKR
+205 MVFGLTKR

-242 RYAPNK
+242 RYASNK

-262 IAEYYREHGLNAVAI
+262 IAEQYRVHGIHAVAI

-282 AEERKRI
+282 NDERR
-289 IEIFRNTNDHEL
+289 
-301 SNDLNT
+301 
-307 KDHELSNDL
+307 
-316 NTNDHELSTNLT
+316 LT
-328 TNCHELSSNCRQFK
+328 IDKFK
-342 TQNSKIQNR
+342 AGLIQVLVN
-351 LCRQFKTQNSKLK
+351 
-364 ILITVD
+364 VD

-432 DWQSMFEGQIAGKGN
+432 DWLSMFEGQIAGKGN
-447 ITQAEEQYGV
+447 ITQAKEQYGV
-457 VAYSIRDERQRITS
+457 VAYSIREERLSITS
-471 DNQTEL
+471 DSQTEL

-489 LDAAYGYEIKEN
+489 LDAAYGYEIKGN

-546 IDLWNGIRFVRRP
+546 IDLWNGVRFVRRP
-559 KMERCGYLDFCT
+559 KMEHCGYLDFCT

-582 TRKMGDDDFVLPD
+582 TRRMGDDDFVLPD
-595 ALTYGID
+595 ALKYGID
-602 KGVQFRTFYIQPS
+602 KGLQFRTFYIQPS

-633 EDEYGNWVYK
+633 EDECGNWGYK
-643 KGNEALLHQI
+643 KVNEVLLHLI

-665 TEDVERYNNNVSQNI
+665 TEDVERYNNNVCQNI
-680 MYFKPKINLKHTY
+680 MYFKPKIDMKYTY
-693 GYTSRLLSDFEEIDM
+693 GYTSRLLSDFEEIDL
-708 RIEQRPNGTV
+708 RTEQRTNGTV
-718 QVYYRENKFCTRKSA
+718 QVYYLENNFCTRKSA

-749 QNVDGKYLIRTK
+749 QNVNGKYLIRTK

-770 PKYDFAELL
+770 PEYDFAELL
-779 DNVILHFIEKGK
+779 DNVILHYIEKGK
-791 DYWVYLENNVCFM
+791 DYWVYLENNVCFL

-852 DVLSK
+852 EVLFK
-857 PLSRCWRKHYYIYR
+857 PLSKFWRKHYYIYR
-871 RYTDGKRFILSE
+871 RYADGKRFILSE
-883 SKNVE
+883 SEHVE

-903 PIFKKRKKSC
+903 PIFKKRKKRY

>member
-1 MKEIRLYDYQEEM
+1 MKEIRLYNYQTEM
-14 MERID
+14 KERID
-19 MAFRSYQSVMVQM
+19 VAFRSYRSVMVQM
-32 PTGTGKTILLAE
+32 PTGTGKTVLLSE
-44 VVKREK
+44 VVKGEEQR
-50 LKGKNPEKVKNEK
+50 
-63 LKVKNPCVWIVVHR
+63 VKNPWVWIVVHR
-77 WELVDQIEKTLA
+77 RELVEQIRDTLNTMLSCPYST
-89 KQLDF
+89 LDTT
-94 SLFTFPFSLK
+94 SPLLSENSRIK
-104 PRVFSIQWL
+104 VMSIQWL
-113 SKHYH
+113 TRHYQDMA
-118 ELEEKP
+118 EKP
-124 SLIIIDEAHHAVA
+124 SLIVIDEAHHAVA
-137 KTYKEVMDAYPEAR
+137 KTYAEVMNAYPEA
-151 KMGLTATPCRLDRRG
+151 KKLGVTATPCRLNKKG

-205 VVLGLTKR
+205 MVFGLTKR

-262 IAEYYREHGLNAVAI
+262 IAEQYRVHGIHAVAI

-282 AEERKRI
+282 NDERR
-289 IEIFRNTNDHEL
+289 
-301 SNDLNT
+301 
-307 KDHELSNDL
+307 
-316 NTNDHELSTNLT
+316 LT
-328 TNCHELSSNCRQFK
+328 IDKFK
-342 TQNSKIQNR
+342 AGLIQVLVN
-351 LCRQFKTQNSKLK
+351 
-364 ILITVD
+364 VD

-432 DWQSMFEGQIAGKGN
+432 DWLSMFEGQIAGKGN

-457 VAYSIRDERQRITS
+457 VAYSIREERLSITS
-471 DNQTEL
+471 DSQTEL

-489 LDAAYGYEIKEN
+489 LDAAYGYEIKGN

-546 IDLWNGIRFVRRP
+546 IDLWNGVRFVRRP
-559 KMERCGYLDFCT
+559 KMEHCGYLDFCT

-582 TRKMGDDDFVLPD
+582 TRRMGDDDFVLPD
-595 ALTYGID
+595 ALKYGID
-602 KGVQFRTFYIQPS
+602 KGLQFRTFYIQPS

-633 EDEYGNWVYK
+633 ENECGNWGYK
-643 KGNEALLHQI
+643 KGNEALLHLI
-653 SKEEWQAKKDVW
+653 SKEKWQAKKDVW
-665 TEDVERYNNNVSQNI
+665 TEDVERFNNNVCQNI
-680 MYFKPKINLKHTY
+680 MYFKPKIDMKYTY
-693 GYTSRLLSDFEEIDM
+693 GYTSRLLSDFEEIDL
-708 RIEQRPNGTV
+708 RTEQRTNGTV
-718 QVYYRENKFCTRKSA
+718 QVYYRENNFCTRKSA

-749 QNVDGKYLIRTK
+749 QNVNGKYLIRTK

-770 PKYDFAELL
+770 PEYDFAELL
-779 DNVILHFIEKGK
+779 DNVILHYIEKGK
-791 DYWVYLENNVCFM
+791 DYWVYLENNVCFL

-852 DVLSK
+852 EVLFK
-857 PLSRCWRKHYYIYR
+857 PLSKFWRKHYYIYR
-871 RYTDGKRFILSE
+871 RYADGKRFILSE
-883 SKNVE
+883 SEHVE

-903 PIFKKRKKSC
+903 PIFKKRKKRY

>member
-1 MKEIRLYDYQEEM
+1 MKEIRLYNYQTEM
-14 MERID
+14 KERID
-19 MAFRSYQSVMVQM
+19 VAFRSYRSVMVQM
-32 PTGTGKTILLAE
+32 PTGTGKTVLLSE
-44 VVKREK
+44 VVKGEEQR
-50 LKGKNPEKVKNEK
+50 
-63 LKVKNPCVWIVVHR
+63 VKNPWVWIVVHR
-77 WELVDQIEKTLA
+77 RELVEQIRDTLDTMLSCPYST
-89 KQLDF
+89 LDTT
-94 SLFTFPFSLK
+94 SPLLSENSRIK
-104 PRVFSIQWL
+104 VMSIQWL
-113 SKHYH
+113 SRHYQDMA
-118 ELEEKP
+118 EKP
-124 SLIIIDEAHHAVA
+124 SLIVIDEAHHAVA
-137 KTYKEVMDAYPEAR
+137 KTYAEVMNAYPEA
-151 KMGLTATPCRLDRRG
+151 KKLGVTATPCRLNKKG

-205 VVLGLTKR
+205 MVFGLTKR

-242 RYAPNK
+242 RYASNK

-262 IAEYYREHGLNAVAI
+262 IAEQYRVHGIHAVAI

-282 AEERKRI
+282 NDERR
-289 IEIFRNTNDHEL
+289 
-301 SNDLNT
+301 
-307 KDHELSNDL
+307 
-316 NTNDHELSTNLT
+316 LT
-328 TNCHELSSNCRQFK
+328 IDKFK
-342 TQNSKIQNR
+342 VGLIQVLVN
-351 LCRQFKTQNSKLK
+351 
-364 ILITVD
+364 VD

-432 DWQSMFEGQIAGKGN
+432 DWLSMFEGQIAGKGN
-447 ITQAEEQYGV
+447 ITQAEEQYGI
-457 VAYSIRDERQRITS
+457 VAYSIREERLSITS
-471 DNQTEL
+471 DSQTEL

-489 LDAAYGYEIKEN
+489 LDAVYGYEIKGN

-546 IDLWNGIRFVRRP
+546 IDLWNGVRFVRRP
-559 KMERCGYLDFCT
+559 KMEHCGYLDFCT

-582 TRKMGDDDFVLPD
+582 TRRMGDDDFVFPD

-602 KGVQFRTFYIQPS
+602 KGLQFRTFYIQPS

-633 EDEYGNWVYK
+633 EDECGNWGYK
-643 KGNEALLHQI
+643 KTNEALLHLI
-653 SKEEWQAKKDVW
+653 SEEEWQAKKDVW
-665 TEDVERYNNNVSQNI
+665 TEDVERFNNNVCQNI
-680 MYFKPKINLKHTY
+680 MYFKPKIDMKYTY
-693 GYTSRLLSDFEEIDM
+693 GYTSRLLSDFEEIDL
-708 RIEQRPNGTV
+708 RTEQRTNGTV
-718 QVYYRENKFCTRKSA
+718 QVYYRENNFCTRKSA

-749 QNVDGKYLIRTK
+749 QNVNGKYLIRTK

-770 PKYDFAELL
+770 PEYDFAELL
-779 DNVILHFIEKGK
+779 DNVILHYIEKGK
-791 DYWVYLENNVCFM
+791 DYWVYLENNVCFL

-852 DVLSK
+852 EVLFK
-857 PLSRCWRKHYYIYR
+857 PLSKFWRKHYYIYR
-871 RYTDGKRFILSE
+871 RYADGKRFILSE
-883 SKNVE
+883 SEHVE

-903 PIFKKRKKSC
+903 PIFKKRKKRY

>member
-1 MKEIRLYDYQEEM
+1 MKEIRLYNYQAEM
-14 MERID
+14 KERID
-19 MAFRSYQSVMVQM
+19 VAFRSYRSVMVQM
-32 PTGTGKTILLAE
+32 PTGTGKTVLLSE
-44 VVKREK
+44 VVKSEEQR
-50 LKGKNPEKVKNEK
+50 
-63 LKVKNPCVWIVVHR
+63 VKNPWVWIVVHR
-77 WELVDQIEKTLA
+77 RELVEQIRDTLNTMLSCPYST
-89 KQLDF
+89 LDTT
-94 SLFTFPFSLK
+94 SPLLSENSRIK
-104 PRVFSIQWL
+104 VMSIQWL
-113 SKHYH
+113 SRHYQDMA
-118 ELEEKP
+118 ENP
-124 SLIIIDEAHHAVA
+124 SLIVIDEAHHAVA
-137 KTYKEVMDAYPEAR
+137 KTYAEVMNAYPEAR
-151 KMGLTATPCRLDRRG
+151 KLGVTATPCRLNKKG

-205 VVLGLTKR
+205 MVFGLTKR

-242 RYAPNK
+242 RYASNK

-262 IAEYYREHGLNAVAI
+262 IAEQYRVHGIHAVAI

-282 AEERKRI
+282 NDERR
-289 IEIFRNTNDHEL
+289 
-301 SNDLNT
+301 
-307 KDHELSNDL
+307 
-316 NTNDHELSTNLT
+316 LT
-328 TNCHELSSNCRQFK
+328 IDKFK
-342 TQNSKIQNR
+342 AGLIQVLVN
-351 LCRQFKTQNSKLK
+351 
-364 ILITVD
+364 VD

-432 DWQSMFEGQIAGKGN
+432 DWLSMFEGQIAGKGN

-457 VAYSIRDERQRITS
+457 VAYSIREERLSITS
-471 DNQTEL
+471 DSQTEL

-489 LDAAYGYEIKEN
+489 LDAAYGYEIKGN

-546 IDLWNGIRFVRRP
+546 IDLWNGVRFVRRP
-559 KMERCGYLDFCT
+559 KMEHCGYLDFCT

-582 TRKMGDDDFVLPD
+582 TRRMGDDDFVLPD

-602 KGVQFRTFYIQPS
+602 KGLQFRTFYIQPS

-633 EDEYGNWVYK
+633 EDECGNWGYK
-643 KGNEALLHQI
+643 KGNDALLHLI

-665 TEDVERYNNNVSQNI
+665 TEDVERFKNNVCQNI
-680 MYFKPKINLKHTY
+680 MYFKPKIDMKYTY
-693 GYTSRLLSDFEEIDM
+693 GYTSRLLSDFEEIDL
-708 RIEQRPNGTV
+708 RTEQRTNGTV
-718 QVYYRENKFCTRKSA
+718 QVYYRENNFCTRKSA

-749 QNVDGKYLIRTK
+749 QNVNGKYLIRTK

-770 PKYDFAELL
+770 PEYDFAELL
-779 DNVILHFIEKGK
+779 DNVILHYIEKGK
-791 DYWVYLENNVCFM
+791 DYWVYLENNVCFL
-804 KKPELVT
+804 KKPEFVT

-831 NQTYRRAEIRM
+831 NQTYRRTEIRM

-852 DVLSK
+852 EVLFK
-857 PLSRCWRKHYYIYR
+857 PLSKFWRKHYYIYR
-871 RYTDGKRFILSE
+871 RYADGKRFILSE
-883 SKNVE
+883 SEHVE

-903 PIFKKRKKSC
+903 PIFKKRKKRY

>member
-1 MKEIRLYDYQEEM
+1 MKEIRLYNYQTEM
-14 MERID
+14 KERID
-19 MAFRSYQSVMVQM
+19 VAFRSYRSVMVQM
-32 PTGTGKTILLAE
+32 PTGTGKTVLLSE
-44 VVKREK
+44 VVKSEEQR
-50 LKGKNPEKVKNEK
+50 
-63 LKVKNPCVWIVVHR
+63 VKNPWVWIVVHR
-77 WELVDQIEKTLA
+77 RELVEQIRDTLNTMLSCPYST
-89 KQLDF
+89 LDTT
-94 SLFTFPFSLK
+94 SPLLSENSRIK
-104 PRVFSIQWL
+104 VMSIQWL
-113 SKHYH
+113 SRHYQDMA
-118 ELEEKP
+118 EKP
-124 SLIIIDEAHHAVA
+124 SLIVIDEAHHAVA
-137 KTYKEVMDAYPEAR
+137 KTYAEVMNAYPEAR
-151 KMGLTATPCRLDRRG
+151 KLGVTATPCRLNKKG

-205 VVLGLTKR
+205 MVFGLTKR

-242 RYAPNK
+242 RYASNK

-262 IAEYYREHGLNAVAI
+262 IAEQYRVHGIHAVAI

-282 AEERKRI
+282 NDERR
-289 IEIFRNTNDHEL
+289 
-301 SNDLNT
+301 
-307 KDHELSNDL
+307 
-316 NTNDHELSTNLT
+316 LT
-328 TNCHELSSNCRQFK
+328 IDKFK
-342 TQNSKIQNR
+342 AGLIQVLVN
-351 LCRQFKTQNSKLK
+351 
-364 ILITVD
+364 VD

-432 DWQSMFEGQIAGKGN
+432 DWLSMFEGQIAGKGN

-457 VAYSIRDERQRITS
+457 VAYSIREERLSITS
-471 DNQTEL
+471 NSQTEL

-489 LDAAYGYEIKEN
+489 LDAAYGYEIKGN

-546 IDLWNGIRFVRRP
+546 IDLWNGVRFVRRP
-559 KMERCGYLDFCT
+559 KMEHCGYLDFCT

-582 TRKMGDDDFVLPD
+582 TRRMGDDDFVLPD

-602 KGVQFRTFYIQPS
+602 KGLQFRTFYIQPS

-633 EDEYGNWVYK
+633 EDECGNWGYK
-643 KGNEALLHQI
+643 KGNEALLHLI

-665 TEDVERYNNNVSQNI
+665 TEDVERFKNNVCQNI
-680 MYFKPKINLKHTY
+680 MYFKPKIDMKYTY
-693 GYTSRLLSDFEEIDM
+693 GYTSRLLSDFKEIDL
-708 RIEQRPNGTV
+708 RTEQRTNGTV
-718 QVYYRENKFCTRKSA
+718 QVYYRENNFCTRKSA

-749 QNVDGKYLIRTK
+749 QNVNGKYLIRTK

-770 PKYDFAELL
+770 PEYDFAELL
-779 DNVILHFIEKGK
+779 DNVILHYIEKGK
-791 DYWVYLENNVCFM
+791 DYWVYLENNVCFL

-852 DVLSK
+852 EVLFK
-857 PLSRCWRKHYYIYR
+857 PLSKFWRKHYYIYR
-871 RYTDGKRFILSE
+871 RYADGKRFILSE
-883 SKNVE
+883 SEHVE
-888 ECDALYDLYYDGENP
+888 ECAALYDLYYDGENP
-903 PIFKKRKKSC
+903 PIFKKRKKRY

>member
-1 MKEIRLYDYQEEM
+1 MKEIRLYNYQAEM
-14 MERID
+14 KERID
-19 MAFRSYQSVMVQM
+19 VAFRSYRSVMVQM
-32 PTGTGKTILLAE
+32 PTGTGKTVLLSE
-44 VVKREK
+44 VVKSEEQR
-50 LKGKNPEKVKNEK
+50 
-63 LKVKNPCVWIVVHR
+63 VKNPWVWIVVHR
-77 WELVDQIEKTLA
+77 RELVEQIRDTLDTMLSCPYST
-89 KQLDF
+89 LDTT
-94 SLFTFPFSLK
+94 SPLLSENSRIK
-104 PRVFSIQWL
+104 VMSIQWL
-113 SKHYH
+113 SRHYQNMA
-118 ELEEKP
+118 EKP
-124 SLIIIDEAHHAVA
+124 SLIVIDEAHHAVA
-137 KTYKEVMDAYPEAR
+137 KTYAEVMNAYPEA
-151 KMGLTATPCRLDRRG
+151 KKLGVTATPCRLNKKG

-194 MSIKADSIDQR
+194 ISIKADSIDQR
-205 VVLGLTKR
+205 MVFGLTKR

-262 IAEYYREHGLNAVAI
+262 IAEQYRVHGIHAVAI

-282 AEERKRI
+282 NDERR
-289 IEIFRNTNDHEL
+289 
-301 SNDLNT
+301 
-307 KDHELSNDL
+307 
-316 NTNDHELSTNLT
+316 LT
-328 TNCHELSSNCRQFK
+328 IDKFK
-342 TQNSKIQNR
+342 AGLIQVLVN
-351 LCRQFKTQNSKLK
+351 
-364 ILITVD
+364 VD

-432 DWQSMFEGQIAGKGN
+432 DWLSMFEGQIAGKGN

-457 VAYSIRDERQRITS
+457 VAYSIREDRLSITS
-471 DNQTEL
+471 DSQTEL

-489 LDAAYGYEIKEN
+489 LDAAYGYEIKGN

-546 IDLWNGIRFVRRP
+546 IDLWNGVRFVRRP
-559 KMERCGYLDFCT
+559 KMEHCGYLDFCT

-582 TRKMGDDDFVLPD
+582 TRRMGDDDFVLPD

-602 KGVQFRTFYIQPS
+602 KGLQFRTFYIQPS

-633 EDEYGNWVYK
+633 EDECGNWGYK
-643 KGNEALLHQI
+643 KGNEALLHLI

-665 TEDVERYNNNVSQNI
+665 TEDVERFNNNVCQNI
-680 MYFKPKINLKHTY
+680 MYFKPKIDMKYTY
-693 GYTSRLLSDFEEIDM
+693 GYTSRLLSDFEEIDL
-708 RIEQRPNGTV
+708 RTEQRTNGTV
-718 QVYYRENKFCTRKSA
+718 QVYYRENNFCTRKSA

-749 QNVDGKYLIRTK
+749 QNVNGKYLIRTK

-770 PKYDFAELL
+770 PEYDFAELL
-779 DNVILHFIEKGK
+779 DNVILHYIEKGK
-791 DYWVYLENNVCFM
+791 DYWAYLENNVCFL

-852 DVLSK
+852 EVLFK
-857 PLSRCWRKHYYIYR
+857 PLSKFWRKHYYIYR
-871 RYTDGKRFILSE
+871 RYADGKRFILSE
-883 SKNVE
+883 SEHVE

-903 PIFKKRKKSC
+903 PIFKKRKKRY

>member
-1 MKEIRLYDYQEEM
+1 MKEIRLYNYQAEM
-14 MERID
+14 KERID
-19 MAFRSYQSVMVQM
+19 VAFRSYRSVMVQM
-32 PTGTGKTILLAE
+32 PTGTGKTVLLSE
-44 VVKREK
+44 IVKGEEQR
-50 LKGKNPEKVKNEK
+50 
-63 LKVKNPCVWIVVHR
+63 VKNPWVWIVVHR
-77 WELVDQIEKTLA
+77 RELVEQIRDTLDTMLSCPYST
-89 KQLDF
+89 LDTT
-94 SLFTFPFSLK
+94 SPLLSENSRIK
-104 PRVFSIQWL
+104 VMSIQWL
-113 SKHYH
+113 SRHYQDMA
-118 ELEEKP
+118 EKP
-124 SLIIIDEAHHAVA
+124 SLIVIDEAHHAVA
-137 KTYKEVMDAYPEAR
+137 KTYAEVMNAYPEAR
-151 KMGLTATPCRLDRRG
+151 KLGVTATPCRLNKKG

-205 VVLGLTKR
+205 MVFGLTKR

-262 IAEYYREHGLNAVAI
+262 IAEQYRVHGIHAVAI

-282 AEERKRI
+282 NDERR
-289 IEIFRNTNDHEL
+289 
-301 SNDLNT
+301 
-307 KDHELSNDL
+307 
-316 NTNDHELSTNLT
+316 LT
-328 TNCHELSSNCRQFK
+328 IDKFK
-342 TQNSKIQNR
+342 AGLIQVLVN
-351 LCRQFKTQNSKLK
+351 
-364 ILITVD
+364 VD

-432 DWQSMFEGQIAGKGN
+432 DWLSMFEGQIAGKGN

-457 VAYSIRDERQRITS
+457 VAYSIREERLSITS
-471 DNQTEL
+471 DSQTEL

-489 LDAAYGYEIKEN
+489 LDAAYGYEIKGN

-546 IDLWNGIRFVRRP
+546 IDLWNGVRFVRRP
-559 KMERCGYLDFCT
+559 KMEHYGYLDFCT

-582 TRKMGDDDFVLPD
+582 TRRMGDDDFVLPD

-602 KGVQFRTFYIQPS
+602 KGLQFRTFYIQPS

-633 EDEYGNWVYK
+633 EDECGNWGYK
-643 KGNEALLHQI
+643 KGNEALLHLI

-665 TEDVERYNNNVSQNI
+665 TEYVERFNNNVCQNI
-680 MYFKPKINLKHTY
+680 MYFKPKIDMKYTY
-693 GYTSRLLSDFEEIDM
+693 GYTSRLLSDFEEIDL
-708 RIEQRPNGTV
+708 RTEQRTNGTV
-718 QVYYRENKFCTRKSA
+718 QVYYRENNFCTRKSA

-749 QNVDGKYLIRTK
+749 QNVNGKYLIRTK

-770 PKYDFAELL
+770 PEYDFAELL
-779 DNVILHFIEKGK
+779 DNVILHYIEKGK
-791 DYWVYLENNVCFM
+791 DYWVYLENNVCFL

-852 DVLSK
+852 EVLFK
-857 PLSRCWRKHYYIYR
+857 PLSKFWRKHYYIYR
-871 RYTDGKRFILSE
+871 RYADGKRFILSE
-883 SKNVE
+883 SEHVE

-903 PIFKKRKKSC
+903 PIFKKRKKRY

>member
-1 MKEIRLYDYQEEM
+1 MKEIRLYNYQTEM
-14 MERID
+14 KERID
-19 MAFRSYQSVMVQM
+19 VAFRSYRSVMVQM
-32 PTGTGKTILLAE
+32 PTGTGKTVLLSE
-44 VVKREK
+44 VVKGEEQR
-50 LKGKNPEKVKNEK
+50 
-63 LKVKNPCVWIVVHR
+63 VKNPWVWIVVHR
-77 WELVDQIEKTLA
+77 RELVEQIRDTLNTMLSCPYST
-89 KQLDF
+89 LDTT
-94 SLFTFPFSLK
+94 SPLLSENSHIK
-104 PRVFSIQWL
+104 VMSIQWL
-113 SKHYH
+113 SRHYQDMA
-118 ELEEKP
+118 EKP
-124 SLIIIDEAHHAVA
+124 SLIVIDEAHHAVA
-137 KTYKEVMDAYPEAR
+137 KTYAEVMNAYPET
-151 KMGLTATPCRLDRRG
+151 KKLGVTATPCRLNKKG

-205 VVLGLTKR
+205 MVFGLTKR

-242 RYAPNK
+242 RYASNK

-262 IAEYYREHGLNAVAI
+262 IAEQYRVHGVHAVAI

-282 AEERKRI
+282 NDERR
-289 IEIFRNTNDHEL
+289 
-301 SNDLNT
+301 
-307 KDHELSNDL
+307 
-316 NTNDHELSTNLT
+316 LT
-328 TNCHELSSNCRQFK
+328 IDKFK
-342 TQNSKIQNR
+342 AGLIQVLVN
-351 LCRQFKTQNSKLK
+351 
-364 ILITVD
+364 VD

-432 DWQSMFEGQIAGKGN
+432 DWLSMFEGQIAGKGN

-457 VAYSIRDERQRITS
+457 VAYSIREERLSITS
-471 DNQTEL
+471 NSQTEL

-489 LDAAYGYEIKEN
+489 LDAAYGYEIKGN

-546 IDLWNGIRFVRRP
+546 IDLWNGVRFVRRP
-559 KMERCGYLDFCT
+559 KMEHCGYLDFCT

-582 TRKMGDDDFVLPD
+582 TRRMGDDDFVLPD

-602 KGVQFRTFYIQPS
+602 KGLQFRTFYIQPS

-633 EDEYGNWVYK
+633 EDECGNWGYK
-643 KGNEALLHQI
+643 KGNEDLLHLI

-665 TEDVERYNNNVSQNI
+665 TEDVERFNNNVCQNI
-680 MYFKPKINLKHTY
+680 MYFKPKIDMKYTY
-693 GYTSRLLSDFEEIDM
+693 GYTSRLLSDFEEIDL
-708 RIEQRPNGTV
+708 RTEQRTNGTV
-718 QVYYRENKFCTRKSA
+718 QVYYRENNFCTRKSA

-749 QNVDGKYLIRTK
+749 QNVNGKYLIRTK

-770 PKYDFAELL
+770 PEYDFAELL
-779 DNVILHFIEKGK
+779 DNVILHYIEKGK
-791 DYWVYLENNVCFM
+791 DYWVYLENNVCFL

-811 IGFLNFFKMDNVY
+811 IGFLKFFKMDNVY

-852 DVLSK
+852 EVLFK
-857 PLSRCWRKHYYIYR
+857 PLSKFWRKHYYIYR
-871 RYTDGKRFILSE
+871 RYADGKRFILSE
-883 SKNVE
+883 SEHVE

-903 PIFKKRKKSC
+903 PIFKKRKKRY

>member
-1 MKEIRLYDYQEEM
+1 MKEIRLYNYQTEM
-14 MERID
+14 KERID
-19 MAFRSYQSVMVQM
+19 VAFRSYRSVMVQM
-32 PTGTGKTILLAE
+32 PTGTGKTVLLSE
-44 VVKREK
+44 VVKGEEQR
-50 LKGKNPEKVKNEK
+50 
-63 LKVKNPCVWIVVHR
+63 VKNPWVWIVVHR
-77 WELVDQIEKTLA
+77 RELVEQIRDTLNTMLSCPYST
-89 KQLDF
+89 LDTT
-94 SLFTFPFSLK
+94 SPLLSENSRIK
-104 PRVFSIQWL
+104 VMSIQWL
-113 SKHYH
+113 SRHYQDMA
-118 ELEEKP
+118 ENP
-124 SLIIIDEAHHAVA
+124 SLIVIDEAHHAVA
-137 KTYKEVMDAYPEAR
+137 KTYAEVMNAYPEAR
-151 KMGLTATPCRLDRRG
+151 KLGVTATPCRLNKKG

-205 VVLGLTKR
+205 MVFGLTKR

-242 RYAPNK
+242 RYASNK

-262 IAEYYREHGLNAVAI
+262 IAEQYRVHGIHAVAI

-282 AEERKRI
+282 NDERR
-289 IEIFRNTNDHEL
+289 
-301 SNDLNT
+301 
-307 KDHELSNDL
+307 
-316 NTNDHELSTNLT
+316 LT
-328 TNCHELSSNCRQFK
+328 IDKFK
-342 TQNSKIQNR
+342 AGLIQVLVN
-351 LCRQFKTQNSKLK
+351 
-364 ILITVD
+364 VD

-432 DWQSMFEGQIAGKGN
+432 DWLSMFEGQIAGKGN

-457 VAYSIRDERQRITS
+457 VAYSIREERLSITS
-471 DNQTEL
+471 DSQTEL

-489 LDAAYGYEIKEN
+489 LDAAYGYEIKGN

-546 IDLWNGIRFVRRP
+546 IDLWNGVRFVRRP
-559 KMERCGYLDFCT
+559 KMEHCGYLDFCT

-582 TRKMGDDDFVLPD
+582 TRRMGDEDFVLPD

-602 KGVQFRTFYIQPS
+602 KGLQFRTFYIQPS

-625 KMDDVQLW
+625 KMDDVQVW
-633 EDEYGNWVYK
+633 EDECGNWGYK
-643 KGNEALLHQI
+643 KGNEALLHLI

-665 TEDVERYNNNVSQNI
+665 TEDVERFNNNVCQNI
-680 MYFKPKINLKHTY
+680 MYFKPKINMKYTY
-693 GYTSRLLSDFEEIDM
+693 GYTSRLLSDFEEIDL
-708 RIEQRPNGTV
+708 RTEQRTNGTV
-718 QVYYRENKFCTRKSA
+718 QVYYRENNFCTRKSA

-749 QNVDGKYLIRTK
+749 QNVNGKYLIRTK

-770 PKYDFAELL
+770 PEYDFAELL
-779 DNVILHFIEKGK
+779 DNVILHYIEKGK
-791 DYWVYLENNVCFM
+791 DYWVYLENNVCFL

-852 DVLSK
+852 EVLFK
-857 PLSRCWRKHYYIYR
+857 PLSKFWRKHYYIYR
-871 RYTDGKRFILSE
+871 RYADGKRFILSE
-883 SKNVE
+883 SEHVE

-903 PIFKKRKKSC
+903 PIFKKRKKRY

>member
-1 MKEIRLYDYQEEM
+1 MKEIRLYNYQAEM
-14 MERID
+14 KERID
-19 MAFRSYQSVMVQM
+19 VAFRSYRSVMVQM
-32 PTGTGKTILLAE
+32 PTGTGKTVLLSE
-44 VVKREK
+44 VVKSEEQR
-50 LKGKNPEKVKNEK
+50 
-63 LKVKNPCVWIVVHR
+63 VKNPWVWIVVHR
-77 WELVDQIEKTLA
+77 RELVEQIRDTLNTMLSCPYST
-89 KQLDF
+89 LDTT
-94 SLFTFPFSLK
+94 SPLLSENSRIK
-104 PRVFSIQWL
+104 VMSIQWL
-113 SKHYH
+113 SRHYQDMA
-118 ELEEKP
+118 EKP
-124 SLIIIDEAHHAVA
+124 SLIVIDEAHHAVA
-137 KTYKEVMDAYPEAR
+137 KTYAEVMNAYPEAR
-151 KMGLTATPCRLDRRG
+151 KLGVTATPCRLNKKG

-205 VVLGLTKR
+205 MVFGLTKR

-242 RYAPNK
+242 RYASNK

-262 IAEYYREHGLNAVAI
+262 IAEQYRVHGIHAVAI

-282 AEERKRI
+282 NDERR
-289 IEIFRNTNDHEL
+289 
-301 SNDLNT
+301 
-307 KDHELSNDL
+307 
-316 NTNDHELSTNLT
+316 LT
-328 TNCHELSSNCRQFK
+328 IDNFK
-342 TQNSKIQNR
+342 AGLIQVLVN
-351 LCRQFKTQNSKLK
+351 
-364 ILITVD
+364 VD

-432 DWQSMFEGQIAGKGN
+432 DWLSMFEGQIAGKGN
-447 ITQAEEQYGV
+447 ITQAEEQYGI
-457 VAYSIRDERQRITS
+457 VAYSIREERLSITS
-471 DNQTEL
+471 DSQTEL

-489 LDAAYGYEIKEN
+489 LDAAYGYEIKGN

-509 DKDGNEVLPCVYNK
+509 DKDGNEVLPCVYSK

-546 IDLWNGIRFVRRP
+546 IDLWNGVRFVRRP
-559 KMERCGYLDFCT
+559 KMEHYGYLDFCT

-582 TRKMGDDDFVLPD
+582 TRRMGDDDFVLPD
-595 ALTYGID
+595 ALKYGID
-602 KGVQFRTFYIQPS
+602 KGLQFRTFYIQPS

-633 EDEYGNWVYK
+633 EDECGNWGYK
-643 KGNEALLHQI
+643 KGNEALLHLI

-665 TEDVERYNNNVSQNI
+665 TEDVERFNNNVCQNI
-680 MYFKPKINLKHTY
+680 MYFKPKIDMKYTY
-693 GYTSRLLSDFEEIDM
+693 GYTSRLLSDFEEIDL
-708 RIEQRPNGTV
+708 RTEQRTNGTV
-718 QVYYRENKFCTRKSA
+718 QVYYRENNFCTWKSA

-749 QNVDGKYLIRTK
+749 QNVNGKYLIRTK

-770 PKYDFAELL
+770 PEYDFAELL
-779 DNVILHFIEKGK
+779 DNVILHYIEKGK
-791 DYWVYLENNVCFM
+791 DYWVYLENNVCFL

-852 DVLSK
+852 EVLFK
-857 PLSRCWRKHYYIYR
+857 PLSKFWRKHYYIYR
-871 RYTDGKRFILSE
+871 RYADGKRFILSE
-883 SKNVE
+883 SEHVE

-903 PIFKKRKKSC
+903 PIFKKRKKRY

>member
-1 MKEIRLYDYQEEM
+1 MRTRRLVKKYPQCGCREEVDMKEIRLYNYQAEM
-14 MERID
+14 KERID
-19 MAFRSYQSVMVQM
+19 VAFRSYQSVMVQM
-32 PTGTGKTILLAE
+32 PTGTGKTVLLSE
-44 VVKREK
+44 VVKGEEQR
-50 LKGKNPEKVKNEK
+50 
-63 LKVKNPCVWIVVHR
+63 VKNPWVWIVVHR
-77 WELVDQIEKTLA
+77 RELVEQIRDTLNTMLSCPYST
-89 KQLDF
+89 LDTT
-94 SLFTFPFSLK
+94 SPLLSENSRIK
-104 PRVFSIQWL
+104 VMSIQWL
-113 SKHYH
+113 SRHYQDMA
-118 ELEEKP
+118 EKP
-124 SLIIIDEAHHAVA
+124 SLIVIDEAHHAVA
-137 KTYKEVMDAYPEAR
+137 KTYAEVMNAYPEAR
-151 KMGLTATPCRLDRRG
+151 KLGVTATPCRLNKKG

-205 VVLGLTKR
+205 MVFGLTKR

-242 RYAPNK
+242 RYASNK

-262 IAEYYREHGLNAVAI
+262 IAEQYRVHGIHAVAI

-282 AEERKRI
+282 NDERR
-289 IEIFRNTNDHEL
+289 
-301 SNDLNT
+301 
-307 KDHELSNDL
+307 
-316 NTNDHELSTNLT
+316 LT
-328 TNCHELSSNCRQFK
+328 IDKFK
-342 TQNSKIQNR
+342 AGLIQVLVN
-351 LCRQFKTQNSKLK
+351 
-364 ILITVD
+364 VD

-432 DWQSMFEGQIAGKGN
+432 DWLSMFEGQIAGKGN

-457 VAYSIRDERQRITS
+457 VAYSIREERLSITS
-471 DNQTEL
+471 DSQTEL

-489 LDAAYGYEIKEN
+489 LDAAYGYEIKGN

-546 IDLWNGIRFVRRP
+546 IDLWNGVRFVRRP
-559 KMERCGYLDFCT
+559 KMEHYGYLDFCT

-582 TRKMGDDDFVLPD
+582 TRRMGDDDFVLPD
-595 ALTYGID
+595 ALKYGID
-602 KGVQFRTFYIQPS
+602 KGLQFRTFYIQPS

-633 EDEYGNWVYK
+633 EDECGNWGYK
-643 KGNEALLHQI
+643 KGNEALLHLI

-665 TEDVERYNNNVSQNI
+665 TEDVEKYDNNVSQNI
-680 MYFKPKINLKHTY
+680 MYFKPKIDMKYTY
-693 GYTSRLLSDFEEIDM
+693 GYTSRLLSDFEEIDL
-708 RIEQRPNGTV
+708 RTEQRTNGTV
-718 QVYYRENKFCTRKSA
+718 QVSYRENNFCTRKSA

-738 VFPQAYDIRVV
+738 FFHKHTIS
-749 QNVDGKYLIRTK
+749 
-761 MFEPFEKPE
+761 
-770 PKYDFAELL
+770 EL
-779 DNVILHFIEKGK
+779 
-791 DYWVYLENNVCFM
+791 C
-804 KKPELVT
+804 
-811 IGFLNFFKMDNVY
+811 
-824 VEMSPFN
+824 
-831 NQTYRRAEIRM
+831 RM
-842 DKDICFLGNK
+842 
-852 DVLSK
+852 
-857 PLSRCWRKHYYIYR
+857 
-871 RYTDGKRFILSE
+871 
-883 SKNVE
+883 
-888 ECDALYDLYYDGENP
+888 
-903 PIFKKRKKSC
+903 
-913 EL
+913 

>member
-1 MKEIRLYDYQEEM
+1 MKEIRLYNYQTEM
-14 MERID
+14 KERID
-19 MAFRSYQSVMVQM
+19 VAFRSYRSVMVQM
-32 PTGTGKTILLAE
+32 PTGTGKTVLLSE
-44 VVKREK
+44 VVKSEEQR
-50 LKGKNPEKVKNEK
+50 
-63 LKVKNPCVWIVVHR
+63 VKNPWVWIVVHR
-77 WELVDQIEKTLA
+77 RELVEQIRDTLNTMLSCPYST
-89 KQLDF
+89 LDTT
-94 SLFTFPFSLK
+94 SPLLSENSRIK
-104 PRVFSIQWL
+104 VMSIQWL
-113 SKHYH
+113 SRHYQDMA
-118 ELEEKP
+118 EKP
-124 SLIIIDEAHHAVA
+124 SLIVIDEAHHAVA
-137 KTYKEVMDAYPEAR
+137 KTYAEVMNAYPEAR
-151 KMGLTATPCRLDRRG
+151 KLGVTATPCRLNKKG

-205 VVLGLTKR
+205 MVFGLTKR

-242 RYAPNK
+242 RYASNK

-262 IAEYYREHGLNAVAI
+262 IAEQYRVHGIHAVAI

-282 AEERKRI
+282 NDERRLTIDKFKAE
-289 IEIFRNTNDHEL
+289 L
-301 SNDLNT
+301 
-307 KDHELSNDL
+307 
-316 NTNDHELSTNLT
+316 
-328 TNCHELSSNCRQFK
+328 
-342 TQNSKIQNR
+342 IQVLVN
-351 LCRQFKTQNSKLK
+351 
-364 ILITVD
+364 VD

-432 DWQSMFEGQIAGKGN
+432 DWLSMFEGQIAGKGN

-457 VAYSIRDERQRITS
+457 VAYSIREERLSITS
-471 DNQTEL
+471 NSQTEL

-489 LDAAYGYEIKEN
+489 LDAAYGYEIKGN

-546 IDLWNGIRFVRRP
+546 IDLWNGVRFVRRP
-559 KMERCGYLDFCT
+559 KMEHCGYLDFCT

-582 TRKMGDDDFVLPD
+582 TRRMGDDDFVLPD

-602 KGVQFRTFYIQPS
+602 KGLQFRTFYIQPS

-633 EDEYGNWVYK
+633 EDECGNWGYK
-643 KGNEALLHQI
+643 KGNEALLHLI

-665 TEDVERYNNNVSQNI
+665 TEDVERFKNNVCQNI
-680 MYFKPKINLKHTY
+680 MYFKPKIDMKYTY
-693 GYTSRLLSDFEEIDM
+693 GYTSRLLSDFKEIDL
-708 RIEQRPNGTV
+708 RTEQRTNGTV
-718 QVYYRENKFCTRKSA
+718 QVYYRENNFCTRKSA

-749 QNVDGKYLIRTK
+749 QNVNGKYLIRTK

-770 PKYDFAELL
+770 PEYDFAELL
-779 DNVILHFIEKGK
+779 DNVILHYIEKGK
-791 DYWVYLENNVCFM
+791 DYWVYLENNVCFL

-852 DVLSK
+852 EVLFK
-857 PLSRCWRKHYYIYR
+857 PLSKFWRKHYYIYR
-871 RYTDGKRFILSE
+871 RYADGKRFILSE
-883 SKNVE
+883 SEHVE

-903 PIFKKRKKSC
+903 PIFKKRKKRY

>member
-1 MKEIRLYDYQEEM
+1 M

-137 KTYKEVMDAYPEAR
+137 KTYKEVMDAYLEAR

-205 VVLGLTKR
+205 MVFGLTKR

-301 SNDLNT
+301 S
-307 KDHELSNDL
+307 
-316 NTNDHELSTNLT
+316 TNLT

-351 LCRQFKTQNSKLK
+351 LCRQFKTQNSKLN

-509 DKDGNEVLPCVYNK
+509 DKNGNEVLPCVYNK

-602 KGVQFRTFYIQPS
+602 KGLQFRTFYIQPS

-680 MYFKPKINLKHTY
+680 MYFKPKINMKHTY
-693 GYTSRLLSDFEEIDM
+693 GYTNRLLSDFEETDM

-738 VFPQAYDIRVV
+738 VFPQAYGIRVV

-779 DNVILHFIEKGK
+779 DNVILHYIEKGK

-852 DVLSK
+852 EVLSK

>member
-1 MKEIRLYDYQEEM
+1 MKEIRLYNYQAEM
-14 MERID
+14 KERID
-19 MAFRSYQSVMVQM
+19 VAFRSYRSVMVQM
-32 PTGTGKTILLAE
+32 PTGTGKTVLLSE
-44 VVKREK
+44 VVKGEEQR
-50 LKGKNPEKVKNEK
+50 
-63 LKVKNPCVWIVVHR
+63 VKNPWVWIVVHR
-77 WELVDQIEKTLA
+77 RELVEQIRDTLNTMLSCPYST
-89 KQLDF
+89 LDTT
-94 SLFTFPFSLK
+94 SPLLSENSRIK
-104 PRVFSIQWL
+104 VMSIQWL
-113 SKHYH
+113 SRHYQDMA
-118 ELEEKP
+118 EKP
-124 SLIIIDEAHHAVA
+124 SLIVIDEAHHTVA
-137 KTYKEVMDAYPEAR
+137 KTYAEVMNAYPEA
-151 KMGLTATPCRLDRRG
+151 KKLGVTATPCRLNKKG

-187 RLSLYDY
+187 SLSLYDY

-205 VVLGLTKR
+205 MVFGLTKR

-242 RYAPNK
+242 RYASNK

-262 IAEYYREHGLNAVAI
+262 IAEQYRVHGIHAVAI

-282 AEERKRI
+282 NDERR
-289 IEIFRNTNDHEL
+289 
-301 SNDLNT
+301 
-307 KDHELSNDL
+307 
-316 NTNDHELSTNLT
+316 LT
-328 TNCHELSSNCRQFK
+328 IDKFK
-342 TQNSKIQNR
+342 AGLIQVLVN
-351 LCRQFKTQNSKLK
+351 
-364 ILITVD
+364 VD

-432 DWQSMFEGQIAGKGN
+432 DWLSMFEGQIAGKGN

-457 VAYSIRDERQRITS
+457 VAYSIREERLSITS
-471 DNQTEL
+471 DSQTEL

-489 LDAAYGYEIKEN
+489 LDAAYGYEIKGN

-546 IDLWNGIRFVRRP
+546 IDLWNGVRFVRRP
-559 KMERCGYLDFCT
+559 KMEHYGYLDFCT

-582 TRKMGDDDFVLPD
+582 TRRMGDDDFVLPD
-595 ALTYGID
+595 ALKYGID
-602 KGVQFRTFYIQPS
+602 KGLQFRTFYIQPS

-633 EDEYGNWVYK
+633 EDECGNWGYK
-643 KGNEALLHQI
+643 KGNEALLHLI

-665 TEDVERYNNNVSQNI
+665 TEDVEKYDNNVCQNI
-680 MYFKPKINLKHTY
+680 MYFKPKIDMKYTY
-693 GYTSRLLSDFEEIDM
+693 GYTSRLLSDFEEIDL
-708 RIEQRPNGTV
+708 RTEQRTNGTV
-718 QVYYRENKFCTRKSA
+718 QVYYRENNFCTRKSA

-749 QNVDGKYLIRTK
+749 QNVNGKYLIRTK

-770 PKYDFAELL
+770 PEYDFAELL
-779 DNVILHFIEKGK
+779 DNVILHYIEKEK
-791 DYWVYLENNVCFM
+791 DYWVYLENNVCFL

-811 IGFLNFFKMDNVY
+811 IGFLNFFKMNNVY

-852 DVLSK
+852 EVLFK
-857 PLSRCWRKHYYIYR
+857 PLSKFWRKHYYIYR
-871 RYTDGKRFILSE
+871 RYADGKRFILSE
-883 SKNVE
+883 SEHVE

-903 PIFKKRKKSC
+903 PIFKKRKKRY

>member
-1 MKEIRLYDYQEEM
+1 MKEIRLYNYQAEM
-14 MERID
+14 KERID
-19 MAFRSYQSVMVQM
+19 VSFRSYRSVMVQM
-32 PTGTGKTILLAE
+32 PTGTGKTVLLSE
-44 VVKREK
+44 VVKGEEQR
-50 LKGKNPEKVKNEK
+50 
-63 LKVKNPCVWIVVHR
+63 VKNPWVWIVVHR
-77 WELVDQIEKTLA
+77 RELVEQIRDTLDSMLSCPYST
-89 KQLDF
+89 LDTT
-94 SLFTFPFSLK
+94 SPLLSENSRIK
-104 PRVFSIQWL
+104 VMSIQWL
-113 SKHYH
+113 SRHY
-118 ELEEKP
+118 LDMAEKP
-124 SLIIIDEAHHAVA
+124 SLIVIDEAHHAVA
-137 KTYKEVMDAYPEAR
+137 KTYAEVMNAYPEAR
-151 KMGLTATPCRLDRRG
+151 KLGVTATPCRLNKKG

-172 VLLQSWPTKKFIADG
+172 VLLQSWSTKKFIADG

-205 VVLGLTKR
+205 MVFGLTKR

-242 RYAPNK
+242 RYASNK

-262 IAEYYREHGLNAVAI
+262 IAEQYRVHGIHAVAI

-282 AEERKRI
+282 NDERR
-289 IEIFRNTNDHEL
+289 
-301 SNDLNT
+301 
-307 KDHELSNDL
+307 
-316 NTNDHELSTNLT
+316 LT
-328 TNCHELSSNCRQFK
+328 IDKFK
-342 TQNSKIQNR
+342 AGLIQVLVN
-351 LCRQFKTQNSKLK
+351 
-364 ILITVD
+364 VD

-432 DWQSMFEGQIAGKGN
+432 DWLSMFEGQIAGKGN
-447 ITQAEEQYGV
+447 ITQAEEQYGI
-457 VAYSIRDERQRITS
+457 VAYSIREERLSITS
-471 DNQTEL
+471 DSQTEL

-489 LDAAYGYEIKEN
+489 LDAAYGYEIKGN

-509 DKDGNEVLPCVYNK
+509 DKDGNEVLPCVYSK

-546 IDLWNGIRFVRRP
+546 IDLWNGVRFVRRP
-559 KMERCGYLDFCT
+559 KMEHCGYLDFCT

-582 TRKMGDDDFVLPD
+582 TRRMGDDDFVLPD

-602 KGVQFRTFYIQPS
+602 KGLQFRTFYIQPS

-633 EDEYGNWVYK
+633 EDECGNWGYK
-643 KGNEALLHQI
+643 KGNEALLHLI

-665 TEDVERYNNNVSQNI
+665 TEDVERFNNNVCQNI
-680 MYFKPKINLKHTY
+680 MYFKPKIDMKYTY
-693 GYTSRLLSDFEEIDM
+693 GYTSRLLSDFEEIDL
-708 RIEQRPNGTV
+708 RTEQRTNGTV
-718 QVYYRENKFCTRKSA
+718 QVYYRENNFCTRKSA
-733 GVYAK
+733 GVYTK

-749 QNVDGKYLIRTK
+749 QNVNGKYLIRTK

-770 PKYDFAELL
+770 PEYDFAELL
-779 DNVILHFIEKGK
+779 DNVILHYIEKGK
-791 DYWVYLENNVCFM
+791 DYWVYLENNVCFL

-852 DVLSK
+852 EVLFK
-857 PLSRCWRKHYYIYR
+857 PLSKFWRKHYYIYR
-871 RYTDGKRFILSE
+871 RYADGKRFILSE
-883 SKNVE
+883 SEHVE

-903 PIFKKRKKSC
+903 PIFKKRKKRY

>member
-1 MKEIRLYDYQEEM
+1 MRTRRLVKKYLRCGCREEVDMKEIRLYNYQAEM
-14 MERID
+14 KERID
-19 MAFRSYQSVMVQM
+19 VAFRSYRSVMVQM
-32 PTGTGKTILLAE
+32 PTGTGKTVLLSE
-44 VVKREK
+44 IVKGEEQR
-50 LKGKNPEKVKNEK
+50 
-63 LKVKNPCVWIVVHR
+63 VKNPWVWIVVHR
-77 WELVDQIEKTLA
+77 RELVEQIRDTLNSMLSCPYST
-89 KQLDF
+89 LDTT
-94 SLFTFPFSLK
+94 SPLLSENSRIK
-104 PRVFSIQWL
+104 VMSIQWL
-113 SKHYH
+113 SRHYQDMA
-118 ELEEKP
+118 EKP
-124 SLIIIDEAHHAVA
+124 SLIVIDEAHHAVA
-137 KTYKEVMDAYPEAR
+137 KTYAEVMNAYPEA
-151 KMGLTATPCRLDRRG
+151 KKLGVTATPCRLNKKG

-205 VVLGLTKR
+205 MVFGLTKR

-242 RYAPNK
+242 RYASNK

-262 IAEYYREHGLNAVAI
+262 IAEQYRVHGIHAVAI

-282 AEERKRI
+282 NDERR
-289 IEIFRNTNDHEL
+289 
-301 SNDLNT
+301 
-307 KDHELSNDL
+307 
-316 NTNDHELSTNLT
+316 LT
-328 TNCHELSSNCRQFK
+328 IDKFK
-342 TQNSKIQNR
+342 AGLIQVLVN
-351 LCRQFKTQNSKLK
+351 
-364 ILITVD
+364 VD

-432 DWQSMFEGQIAGKGN
+432 DWLSMFEGQIAGKGN
-447 ITQAEEQYGV
+447 ITQAKEQYGV
-457 VAYSIRDERQRITS
+457 VAYSIREERLSITS
-471 DNQTEL
+471 DSQTEL

-489 LDAAYGYEIKEN
+489 LDAAYGYEIKGN

-546 IDLWNGIRFVRRP
+546 IDLWNGVRFVRRP
-559 KMERCGYLDFCT
+559 KMEHCGYLDFCT

-582 TRKMGDDDFVLPD
+582 TRRMGDDDFVLPD
-595 ALTYGID
+595 ALKYGID
-602 KGVQFRTFYIQPS
+602 KGLQFRTFYIQPS

-633 EDEYGNWVYK
+633 EDECGNWGYK
-643 KGNEALLHQI
+643 KVNEVLLHLI

-665 TEDVERYNNNVSQNI
+665 TEDVERYNNNVCQNI
-680 MYFKPKINLKHTY
+680 MYFKPKIDMKYTY
-693 GYTSRLLSDFEEIDM
+693 GYTSRLLSDFEEIDL
-708 RIEQRPNGTV
+708 RTEQRTNGTV
-718 QVYYRENKFCTRKSA
+718 QVYYLENNFCTRKSA

-749 QNVDGKYLIRTK
+749 QNVNGKYLIRTK

-770 PKYDFAELL
+770 PEYDFAELL
-779 DNVILHFIEKGK
+779 DNVILHYIEKGK
-791 DYWVYLENNVCFM
+791 DYWVYLENNVCFL

-852 DVLSK
+852 EVLFK
-857 PLSRCWRKHYYIYR
+857 PLSKFWRKHYYIYR
-871 RYTDGKRFILSE
+871 RYADGKRFILSE
-883 SKNVE
+883 SEHVE

-903 PIFKKRKKSC
+903 PIFKKRKKRY

>member
-1 MKEIRLYDYQEEM
+1 MKEIRLYNYQTEM
-14 MERID
+14 KERID
-19 MAFRSYQSVMVQM
+19 VAFRSYRSVMVQM
-32 PTGTGKTILLAE
+32 PTGTGKTVLLSE
-44 VVKREK
+44 VVKSEEQR
-50 LKGKNPEKVKNEK
+50 
-63 LKVKNPCVWIVVHR
+63 VKNPWVWIVVHR
-77 WELVDQIEKTLA
+77 RELVEQIRDTLDSMLSCPYST
-89 KQLDF
+89 LDTT
-94 SLFTFPFSLK
+94 SPLLSENSRIK
-104 PRVFSIQWL
+104 IMSIQWL
-113 SKHYH
+113 SKHYQDMA
-118 ELEEKP
+118 EKP
-124 SLIIIDEAHHAVA
+124 SLIVIDEAHHAVA
-137 KTYKEVMDAYPEAR
+137 KTYAEVMNAYPEAR
-151 KMGLTATPCRLDRRG
+151 KLGVTATPCRLNKKG

-205 VVLGLTKR
+205 MVFGLTKR

-242 RYAPNK
+242 RYASNK

-262 IAEYYREHGLNAVAI
+262 IAEQYRVHGIHAVAI

-282 AEERKRI
+282 NDERR
-289 IEIFRNTNDHEL
+289 
-301 SNDLNT
+301 
-307 KDHELSNDL
+307 
-316 NTNDHELSTNLT
+316 LT
-328 TNCHELSSNCRQFK
+328 IDKFK
-342 TQNSKIQNR
+342 AGLIQVLVN
-351 LCRQFKTQNSKLK
+351 
-364 ILITVD
+364 VD

-432 DWQSMFEGQIAGKGN
+432 DWLSMFEGQIAGKGN

-457 VAYSIRDERQRITS
+457 VAYSIREERLSITS
-471 DNQTEL
+471 DSQTEL

-489 LDAAYGYEIKEN
+489 LDVAYGYEIKGN

-546 IDLWNGIRFVRRP
+546 IDLWNGVRFVRRP
-559 KMERCGYLDFCT
+559 KMEHYGYLDFCT

-582 TRKMGDDDFVLPD
+582 TRRMGDDDFVLPD

-602 KGVQFRTFYIQPS
+602 KGLQFRTFYIQPS

-633 EDEYGNWVYK
+633 EDECGNWGYK
-643 KGNEALLHQI
+643 KGNEALLHLI
-653 SKEEWQAKKDVW
+653 SKEKWQAKKDVW
-665 TEDVERYNNNVSQNI
+665 TEDVERFNNNVSQNI
-680 MYFKPKINLKHTY
+680 MYFKPKIDMKYTY
-693 GYTSRLLSDFEEIDM
+693 GYTSRLLSDFEEIDL
-708 RIEQRPNGTV
+708 RTEQRTNGTV
-718 QVYYRENKFCTRKSA
+718 QVYYRENNFCTRKSA

-749 QNVDGKYLIRTK
+749 QNVNGKYLIRTK

-770 PKYDFAELL
+770 PEYDFAELL
-779 DNVILHFIEKGK
+779 DNVILHYIEKGK
-791 DYWVYLENNVCFM
+791 DYWVYLENNVCFL

-852 DVLSK
+852 EVLFK
-857 PLSRCWRKHYYIYR
+857 PLSKFWRKHYYIYR
-871 RYTDGKRFILSE
+871 RYADGKRFILSE
-883 SKNVE
+883 SEHVE

-903 PIFKKRKKSC
+903 PIFKKRKKRYG
-913 EL
+913 L